1 MSSINSLV
9 NQKRNKNLIRRTML
23 AAIAGCL
30 MSVCIAFAGTVD
42 IATNFF
48 GLVVTVIAKGLL
60 NAADIVLEPLLEITT
75 MSTADVSRFVPGF
88 DSGNNIGNFFI
99 QAINIIAY
107 MIAGVLICCHIISYL
122 INIAHG
128 EKVES
133 IPKLIWNAV
142 FGIVMVIC
150 GKTFLTMIFNEI
162 VAPLSSALTEGVS
175 DAGGTFS
182 FSGVGSDMTGLGE
195 ITSAF
200 DLNSLATL
208 IVVLALMLI
217 IWWNLI
223 KLVLEC
229 AERYIICIFTINLS
243 PLAFATMAS
252 ENTKD
257 TARSWLQMFWS
268 QCVLLI
274 LNIWVVG
281 IARTALNNGLFG
293 ASNTEMVKWGLITY
307 AFLKIAQRLDDM
319 MQTAGLKITRTT
331 GLDPISEASGVLR
344 SIGNV
349 FGGVASVAGHVAGVG
364 KNMWDA
370 GKNIGKANGV
380 EPIKSFADFMNGG
393 ETSAQDGGYVNNA
406 SMADKMKADAV
417 LGKETMYDR
426 ADKMASG
433 ALNAD
438 SYNTDAY
445 KQVLEDK
452 LRSAGHLDD
461 DAHVESVKIGE
472 DGKLLA
478 SAVKRDEKNRVSE
491 KSEFEIGDTQE
502 GLLDVNG
509 AKKYD
514 SMQVAPNGKSVMEED
529 SAMGKFGLRKV
540 GEDAAGN
547 QIWEAEQSVN
557 MFGDKVKDVTPDA
570 NNKVQFTI
578 PASEIAKGRKA
589 GDSDAMTAYKHF
601 NANDDND
608 AFKNSIRDALS
619 AETGSAALN
628 KAREN
633 EEEQAAMATR
643 IGMTDKE
650 RLADMMNPDSNA
662 DYNSPNAFKAMEDH
676 IKENAQYY
684 PAQAAMLADG
694 GHVTG
699 MHVSDGTDGNPAGS
713 LIVAIGNDQDGKNSQ
728 ATCTFTRDEEPVPE
742 TAETPAAQTN
752 EQPVKDADAAPA
764 PVNEDAPAPVGEE
777 ASAPA
782 PQSADET
789 TAAPATETAQAPV
802 PQDMDS
808 KVDAP
813 APVSEEASA
822 PAPQSADEAPTAPAT
837 ETAQAPVPQDVDS
850 KVDAPAPV
858 GEEASAPAPQSVDET
873 ATTPV
878 AETAQ
883 TPVPQDI
890 DSEVDA
896 PAPVGEEA
904 ATPAPQDVGGKADAP
919 VPASENASAP
929 ATQSADGK
937 VAEPTSAD
945 GATPASGVTAP
956 APVPAQ
962 NPTTNTVNAPV
973 QGAAPVSGGTVPGAA
988 NAPKTA
994 NVPGMAANNMPAS
1007 TAPETAATP
1016 AVNAP
1021 APAST
1026 TGTNAPT
1033 SVPGTTP
1040 APSTASGQSSTAPGS
1055 GTAPTTVRPATG
1067 AGSVSAPAPSASIPT
1082 APVSGGSAGVAVAAG
1097 VAAGAVAGTA
1107 AGQAQP
1113 VSAPASTT
1121 VSAPGSA
1128 PTIPTESSAA
1138 SAPTST
1144 TPATTTPASAP
1155 ESGSGTTNDG
1165 ATAPVVNHEASAPT
1179 APIPATAPASTQESG
1194 ETASAPSTATT
1205 PATQITPETASAPSE
1220 SDSSSAGGHATT
1232 PNEGT
1237 THSESSGTGSVSD
1250 VPGAGG
1256 TDTLGRSDSA
1266 PTSTN
1271 GQESGSAPAQG
1282 SGGTMSP
1289 ATADTAS
1296 AVPESAPA
1304 ESATT
1309 TNVATPAPVSDT
1321 GSSEPSGDS
1330 GSSFGNDAGSS
1341 SGSAPASGES
1351 AHAPS
1356 GSGSSGSGT
1365 SVSAPASSGNTGS
1378 SSESASSGS
1387 ANDSTDT
1394 PTSETGGTSS
1404 ETVEAPAADGL
1415 PYAVGET
1422 GGSGYSEG
1430 DMPPEPET
1438 TVETETAAT
1447 EVVQVE
1453 QAAEQQ
1459 SSGSAVTETV
1469 DEAGSESNTQNSHDD
1484 SENYSGGQNTDAEDV
1499 SEPDSADEPDT
1510 QDETEDTEFDAT
1522 DDAAFDVPIADGSEY
1537 YEDKAQTNSF
1547 TAPEQEMAEP
1557 EPVAEHEHE
1566 SEPEQLA
1573 EQKRPPIPEAYMT
1586 SQSSVTRLSSTNG
1599 TVESDSLGM
1608 FQMTR
1613 EEVADNGWTT
1623 WRILQKVD
1631 SDGSVPEYAP
1641 FVVHI
1646 KPVWDPATRTSRPAT
1661 FDEVANKAR
1670 SIEGF
1675 ENVGPD
1681 LDADYRRS
1689 QARQESRK
1697 NSEPRPYNGHSN
1709 GQPHFQRYDDQ
1720 KRDSHGHG
1728 KQDKKHNPF
1737 SGMGDYKRKR

>member
-1 MSSINSLV
+1 
-9 NQKRNKNLIRRTML
+9 ML

-578 PASEIAKGRKA
+578 SASEIAKGRKA

-752 EQPVKDADAAPA
+752 EQPVKDVDAAPA
-764 PVNEDAPAPVGEE
+764 PLNEDAPAPVG
-777 ASAPA
+777 
-782 PQSADET
+782 
-789 TAAPATETAQAPV
+789 
-802 PQDMDS
+802 
-808 KVDAP
+808 
-813 APVSEEASA
+813 EEASA

-878 AETAQ
+878 SETAQ
-883 TPVPQDI
+883 TPVPQDM

-896 PAPVGEEA
+896 PASIGEKA
-904 ATPAPQDVGGKADAP
+904 ATPAPQDVGDKADAP

-937 VAEPTSAD
+937 VAEPTSAG
-945 GATPASGVTAP
+945 GATPAPGVTAP
-956 APVPAQ
+956 TAAPAQ

-973 QGAAPVSGGTVPGAA
+973 QGTAPVSGGTVPGTA

-1040 APSTASGQSSTAPGS
+1040 APSTASGQSSTVPGS
-1055 GTAPTTVRPATG
+1055 GTAPTTVRPAAG
-1067 AGSVSAPAPSASIPT
+1067 AGSVSAQAPSASIPS

-1107 AGQAQP
+1107 TGQAHP

-1121 VSAPGSA
+1121 VSAPGSV
-1128 PTIPTESSAA
+1128 PTTPTESGAA
-1138 SAPTST
+1138 SAPASPAPT
-1144 TPATTTPASAP
+1144 TPTHVSAP
-1155 ESGSGTTNDG
+1155 ESGSGTTNGG

-1237 THSESSGTGSVSD
+1237 THSESSGTGSVSN

-1256 TDTLGRSDSA
+1256 TDMLGRSDSA
-1266 PTSTN
+1266 PTNTN

-1330 GSSFGNDAGSS
+1330 GSSFGNGAGSS

-1365 SVSAPASSGNTGS
+1365 SVSAPASSGNTDS
-1378 SSESASSGS
+1378 SSESAPSGS
-1387 ANDSTDT
+1387 ANDGTDT

-1404 ETVEAPAADGL
+1404 EKVEAPAADGL

-1728 KQDKKHNPF
+1728 KQDKKLNPF

>member
-1 MSSINSLV
+1 
-9 NQKRNKNLIRRTML
+9 
-23 AAIAGCL
+23 

-182 FSGVGSDMTGLGE
+182 FSSVGSDMTGLGE

-257 TARSWLQMFWS
+257 TAKSWLQMFWS

-370 GKNIGKANGV
+370 GKNIGKANGI

-601 NANDDND
+601 NANDDSD

-742 TAETPAAQTN
+742 TTETPAAQTN
-752 EQPVKDADAAPA
+752 EQPVKDADTAAPA
-764 PVNEDAPAPVGEE
+764 PVSEDAPAPVGEE

-789 TAAPATETAQAPV
+789 ADAPATETAQAPV
-802 PQDMDS
+802 PQDMGS
-808 KVDAP
+808 EVDAP

-822 PAPQSADEAPTAPAT
+822 PAPQSVDETATTPAT
-837 ETAQAPVPQDVDS
+837 ETAQTPVPQDMDG

-858 GEEASAPAPQSVDET
+858 GEETV
-873 ATTPV
+873 
-878 AETAQ
+878 
-883 TPVPQDI
+883 
-890 DSEVDA
+890 
-896 PAPVGEEA
+896 
-904 ATPAPQDVGGKADAP
+904 TPAPQDVGGKADAP

-937 VAEPTSAD
+937 VAEPTSAG

-956 APVPAQ
+956 APAPAQ

-973 QGAAPVSGGTVPGAA
+973 QGAAPVSGGTVPGTA

-1016 AVNAP
+1016 AVNTP

-1026 TGTNAPT
+1026 TGANAPT

-1040 APSTASGQSSTAPGS
+1040 APSTASGQSSTVPGS
-1055 GTAPTTVRPATG
+1055 GTAPATVRPATG

-1082 APVSGGSAGVAVAAG
+1082 APVSGSSAGVAVAAG
-1097 VAAGAVAGTA
+1097 VAAGAVAGT

-1121 VSAPGSA
+1121 VSAPGSS
-1128 PTIPTESSAA
+1128 PTTPTESGAA
-1138 SAPTST
+1138 SAPVS
-1144 TPATTTPASAP
+1144 PAPAAPTHVSAP
-1155 ESGSGTTNDG
+1155 ESGSGTTNGG

-1179 APIPATAPASTQESG
+1179 APIPATVPASSQESG
-1194 ETASAPSTATT
+1194 ETAPAPSTATT
-1205 PATQITPETASAPSE
+1205 PATQTTPETASALSE
-1220 SDSSSAGGHATT
+1220 SSAPSAGGHATA

-1237 THSESSGTGSVSD
+1237 THSESSGTGSVSNAPSAD
-1250 VPGAGG
+1250 G

-1282 SGGTMSP
+1282 SGGTTSP

-1296 AVPESAPA
+1296 AAPESAPA
-1304 ESATT
+1304 ESVTT
-1309 TNVATPAPVSDT
+1309 TNVATLAPASDT
-1321 GSSEPSGDS
+1321 GSSEPSGNS
-1330 GSSFGNDAGSS
+1330 GSS
-1341 SGSAPASGES
+1341 SGNGA
-1351 AHAPS
+1351 
-1356 GSGSSGSGT
+1356 GSSGSGT
-1365 SVSAPASSGNTGS
+1365 SVSAPASSGNIGS
-1378 SSESASSGS
+1378 SSESAPSGS
-1387 ANDSTDT
+1387 VNDSTDT

-1404 ETVEAPAADGL
+1404 EKVEAPAADGL

-1438 TVETETAAT
+1438 TVKTETAAT

-1459 SSGSAVTETV
+1459 SGSSTVTETV
-1469 DEAGSESNTQNSHDD
+1469 DEAGSESHTQNSHDD
-1484 SENYSGGQNTDAEDV
+1484 SENYSGGQNTDTEDV
-1499 SEPDSADEPDT
+1499 PEPDSVDEPDT

-1522 DDAAFDVPIADGSEY
+1522 DDSAFDVPIADGSEY

-1547 TAPEQEMAEP
+1547 TAPAQEMAEP
-1557 EPVAEHEHE
+1557 EPVAESEPE
-1566 SEPEQLA
+1566 SEPEQVA

-1697 NSEPRPYNGHSN
+1697 NSEPRPYNGRSN

-1720 KRDSHGHG
+1720 KHDSHGHG
-1728 KQDKKHNPF
+1728 KQDKRHNPF
-1737 SGMGDYKRKR
+1737 SGMDDYKRKR

>member
-1 MSSINSLV
+1 
-9 NQKRNKNLIRRTML
+9 
-23 AAIAGCL
+23 

-752 EQPVKDADAAPA
+752 EQPVKDVDAAPA
-764 PVNEDAPAPVGEE
+764 PLNEDAPAPVG
-777 ASAPA
+777 
-782 PQSADET
+782 
-789 TAAPATETAQAPV
+789 
-802 PQDMDS
+802 
-808 KVDAP
+808 
-813 APVSEEASA
+813 EEASA

-858 GEEASAPAPQSVDET
+858 GEEASAPAPQSVDAT
-873 ATTPV
+873 ATTPI

-883 TPVPQDI
+883 TPVPQDM
-890 DSEVDA
+890 DSEVDT

-904 ATPAPQDVGGKADAP
+904 VTPAPQDVGGKADAP

-929 ATQSADGK
+929 ATQSADGR
-937 VAEPTSAD
+937 VAEPTSAG

-973 QGAAPVSGGTVPGAA
+973 QGAAPVSGGTVPGTA

-1016 AVNAP
+1016 AVNAQ

-1026 TGTNAPT
+1026 TGANAPT

-1040 APSTASGQSSTAPGS
+1040 APSTASGQSSTVPGS
-1055 GTAPTTVRPATG
+1055 GTAPTTVRPAAG
-1067 AGSVSAPAPSASIPT
+1067 AGSVSAPVPSASIPT

-1107 AGQAQP
+1107 TGQAHP

-1121 VSAPGSA
+1121 VSAPGSV
-1128 PTIPTESSAA
+1128 PTTPTESGAA
-1138 SAPTST
+1138 SAPASPAPT
-1144 TPATTTPASAP
+1144 TPTHVSAP
-1155 ESGSGTTNDG
+1155 ESGSGTTNGG

-1205 PATQITPETASAPSE
+1205 SATQITPETASAPSE
-1220 SDSSSAGGHATT
+1220 SDSSSAGGHATA

-1237 THSESSGTGSVSD
+1237 THSESSGTDSVSN
-1250 VPGAGG
+1250 VPGADG

-1266 PTSTN
+1266 STSTN

-1330 GSSFGNDAGSS
+1330 GSSFGNGAGSS

-1365 SVSAPASSGNTGS
+1365 SVSALTSSGNTGS
-1378 SSESASSGS
+1378 SSESAPSGS
-1387 ANDSTDT
+1387 ANDGTDT

-1404 ETVEAPAADGL
+1404 EKVEAPAADGL

-1422 GGSGYSEG
+1422 GGAGYSEG

-1484 SENYSGGQNTDAEDV
+1484 SENYSGGQNTDTEDV

-1522 DDAAFDVPIADGSEY
+1522 DDATFDVPIADGSEY

-1566 SEPEQLA
+1566 SEPEQVA

>member
-1 MSSINSLV
+1 M

-23 AAIAGCL
+23 AAVAGCL

-88 DSGNNIGNFFI
+88 DNGNNIGNFFI

-122 INIAHG
+122 INLAHG

-133 IPKLIWNAV
+133 VPKLIWNAV

-150 GKTFLTMIFNEI
+150 GKTLLTMIFNEI

-257 TARSWLQMFWS
+257 TAKSWLQMFWS

-433 ALNAD
+433 ALNTD

-808 KVDAP
+808 
-813 APVSEEASA
+813 
-822 PAPQSADEAPTAPAT
+822 
-837 ETAQAPVPQDVDS
+837 
-850 KVDAPAPV
+850 
-858 GEEASAPAPQSVDET
+858 
-873 ATTPV
+873 
-878 AETAQ
+878 
-883 TPVPQDI
+883 
-890 DSEVDA
+890 EVDA

-904 ATPAPQDVGGKADAP
+904 VTHAPQDVGDKADAP

-937 VAEPTSAD
+937 VAEPTSAG

-956 APVPAQ
+956 APAPAQ

-973 QGAAPVSGGTVPGAA
+973 QGAAPVSGGTVPGTA

-1016 AVNAP
+1016 AVNTP

-1026 TGTNAPT
+1026 TGANAPT

-1040 APSTASGQSSTAPGS
+1040 APSTASGQSSTVPGS
-1055 GTAPTTVRPATG
+1055 GTAPTTVRPAAG

-1082 APVSGGSAGVAVAAG
+1082 APVFGGSAGVAVAAG

-1113 VSAPASTT
+1113 VSAPTSTT

-1128 PTIPTESSAA
+1128 PTIPTESGAA
-1138 SAPTST
+1138 SVPTS
-1144 TPATTTPASAP
+1144 TTPASAP

-1165 ATAPVVNHEASAPT
+1165 ATAPVVNHEASVPT
-1179 APIPATAPASTQESG
+1179 VPIPATAPASTQESG
-1194 ETASAPSTATT
+1194 EIASAPSTATT

-1220 SDSSSAGGHATT
+1220 SGSSPAGGHETA

-1237 THSESSGTGSVSD
+1237 AHSESSGTDSVSN
-1250 VPGAGG
+1250 VPGADG
-1256 TDTLGRSDSA
+1256 TDTLGRPDSA

-1282 SGGTMSP
+1282 SGGTTSP

-1296 AVPESAPA
+1296 AAPESAPA

-1330 GSSFGNDAGSS
+1330 GSSFGNGAGSS
-1341 SGSAPASGES
+1341 SGSAPASGEN

-1378 SSESASSGS
+1378 SSESASSSS

-1430 DMPPEPET
+1430 NMPPEPET

-1459 SSGSAVTETV
+1459 TSGSAVTETV
-1469 DEAGSESNTQNSHDD
+1469 DEAGSESHTQNSHDD
-1484 SENYSGGQNTDAEDV
+1484 SENYSGGQNADTEDV
-1499 SEPDSADEPDT
+1499 SKPDSADEPDT
-1510 QDETEDTEFDAT
+1510 QDETEDTEFDST

-1557 EPVAEHEHE
+1557 EPVAEPEPE
-1566 SEPEQLA
+1566 SEPEQVA

-1697 NSEPRPYNGHSN
+1697 NSEPRPYNGRSN
-1709 GQPHFQRYDDQ
+1709 GQPHFQRYDNQ
-1720 KRDSHGHG
+1720 KRDSQGHG
-1728 KQDKKHNPF
+1728 KQNKRNDPF
-1737 SGMGDYKRKR
+1737 RGIDDYKRKR

>member
-1 MSSINSLV
+1 
-9 NQKRNKNLIRRTML
+9 ML
-23 AAIAGCL
+23 AAVAGCL

-713 LIVAIGNDQDGKNSQ
+713 LIVAIGNDQDGKNSR

-752 EQPVKDADAAPA
+752 EQPVKDVDAAPA
-764 PVNEDAPAPVGEE
+764 PLNEDAPAPVG
-777 ASAPA
+777 
-782 PQSADET
+782 
-789 TAAPATETAQAPV
+789 
-802 PQDMDS
+802 
-808 KVDAP
+808 
-813 APVSEEASA
+813 EEASA

-858 GEEASAPAPQSVDET
+858 GEEASAPAPQSVDAT
-873 ATTPV
+873 ATTPI

-883 TPVPQDI
+883 TPVPQDM

-904 ATPAPQDVGGKADAP
+904 VTPAPQDVGGKADAP

-1128 PTIPTESSAA
+1128 PTIPTESGAA

-1165 ATAPVVNHEASAPT
+1165 ATAPVVNHEASVPT

-1194 ETASAPSTATT
+1194 E
-1205 PATQITPETASAPSE
+1205 IASAPSE
-1220 SDSSSAGGHATT
+1220 SGSSRAGGHETA

-1237 THSESSGTGSVSD
+1237 AHSESSGTDSVSN
-1250 VPGAGG
+1250 VPGTDG

-1282 SGGTMSP
+1282 SGGTTSP
-1289 ATADTAS
+1289 ANADTAS
-1296 AVPESAPA
+1296 AAPESAPA
-1304 ESATT
+1304 ESAAT

-1330 GSSFGNDAGSS
+1330 GSSFGNGAGSS

-1351 AHAPS
+1351 ALAPS

-1365 SVSAPASSGNTGS
+1365 SVSAPASSGNTDS
-1378 SSESASSGS
+1378 SSESAPSGS
-1387 ANDSTDT
+1387 ANDGTDT

-1404 ETVEAPAADGL
+1404 EKVEAPAADGL

-1422 GGSGYSEG
+1422 GGAGYSEG

-1459 SSGSAVTETV
+1459 TSGSAVTETV

-1484 SENYSGGQNTDAEDV
+1484 SENYSGGQNTDTEDV

-1557 EPVAEHEHE
+1557 EPVAEPEHE
-1566 SEPEQLA
+1566 SEPEQVA

>member
-1 MSSINSLV
+1 
-9 NQKRNKNLIRRTML
+9 
-23 AAIAGCL
+23 

-122 INIAHG
+122 INLAHG

-182 FSGVGSDMTGLGE
+182 FSSVGSDMTGLGE

-257 TARSWLQMFWS
+257 TAKSWLQMFWS

-777 ASAPA
+777 ASAP
-782 PQSADET
+782 
-789 TAAPATETAQAPV
+789 V
-802 PQDMDS
+802 
-808 KVDAP
+808 
-813 APVSEEASA
+813 
-822 PAPQSADEAPTAPAT
+822 PQSADEAPTAPAT

-858 GEEASAPAPQSVDET
+858 GEEASAPAPQ
-873 ATTPV
+873 
-878 AETAQ
+878 
-883 TPVPQDI
+883 
-890 DSEVDA
+890 
-896 PAPVGEEA
+896 
-904 ATPAPQDVGGKADAP
+904 DVGGKADAP

-937 VAEPTSAD
+937 VAEPTSAG

-956 APVPAQ
+956 APAPAQ
-962 NPTTNTVNAPV
+962 NSTTNTVNAPV
-973 QGAAPVSGGTVPGAA
+973 QGAAPVSGGTVPGTA

-1026 TGTNAPT
+1026 TGANAPT

-1040 APSTASGQSSTAPGS
+1040 APSTASGQSSTVPGS
-1055 GTAPTTVRPATG
+1055 GTAPTTVRPAAG

-1082 APVSGGSAGVAVAAG
+1082 APVSGGSAGVAVAVG

-1128 PTIPTESSAA
+1128 PTTPTESGTA
-1138 SAPTST
+1138 SAPAST
-1144 TPATTTPASAP
+1144 TPAAPTHVSAP

-1165 ATAPVVNHEASAPT
+1165 ATVPVVNHEASVPT
-1179 APIPATAPASTQESG
+1179 APIHATAPASTQESG
-1194 ETASAPSTATT
+1194 ETAPAPSTATT
-1205 PATQITPETASAPSE
+1205 HATQITPETASAPSE
-1220 SDSSSAGGHATT
+1220 SSAPSAGGHATT

-1237 THSESSGTGSVSD
+1237 THSESSGTGSVSN

-1256 TDTLGRSDSA
+1256 TDTLERSDSA

-1282 SGGTMSP
+1282 SGDTTSP
-1289 ATADTAS
+1289 ATADTTS

-1304 ESATT
+1304 ESATI
-1309 TNVATPAPVSDT
+1309 TNVATPAPVSDA
-1321 GSSEPSGDS
+1321 GSSEPSGNS
-1330 GSSFGNDAGSS
+1330 GSSSGNGAGSS

-1365 SVSAPASSGNTGS
+1365 SVSAPTSSGDTGS
-1378 SSESASSGS
+1378 SSESGPSGS
-1387 ANDSTDT
+1387 VNDSTDT
-1394 PTSETGGTSS
+1394 PTSETAGTSS
-1404 ETVEAPAADGL
+1404 EKVEAPAADGL

-1430 DMPPEPET
+1430 DMRPEPET

-1459 SSGSAVTETV
+1459 SGGSTVTETV
-1469 DEAGSESNTQNSHDD
+1469 NEAGSESQTQNSRDD
-1484 SENYSGGQNTDAEDV
+1484 SENYSGGQNTDTEDAP
-1499 SEPDSADEPDT
+1499 EPDFADEPDT

-1522 DDAAFDVPIADGSEY
+1522 DDSAFDVPIADGSEY

-1547 TAPEQEMAEP
+1547 TAPEQEMAEA
-1557 EPVAEHEHE
+1557 EPVTEPKPE
-1566 SEPEQLA
+1566 SEPEQVE

-1720 KRDSHGHG
+1720 KHDSHGHG
-1728 KQDKKHNPF
+1728 KQDKRHNPF
-1737 SGMGDYKRKR
+1737 SGMDDYKRKR

>member
-1 MSSINSLV
+1 
-9 NQKRNKNLIRRTML
+9 
-23 AAIAGCL
+23 

-88 DSGNNIGNFFI
+88 DNGNNIGNFFI

-122 INIAHG
+122 INLAHG

-133 IPKLIWNAV
+133 VPKLIWNAV

-728 ATCTFTRDEEPVPE
+728 ATCTFTRDEETASE

-752 EQPVKDADAAPA
+752 EQPVKDVDAAPA
-764 PVNEDAPAPVGEE
+764 PLNEDAPAPVG
-777 ASAPA
+777 
-782 PQSADET
+782 
-789 TAAPATETAQAPV
+789 
-802 PQDMDS
+802 
-808 KVDAP
+808 
-813 APVSEEASA
+813 EEASA

-858 GEEASAPAPQSVDET
+858 GEEASAPAPQSVDAT
-873 ATTPV
+873 ATTPI

-883 TPVPQDI
+883 TPVPQDM

-904 ATPAPQDVGGKADAP
+904 VTHAPQDVGDKAYAP

-937 VAEPTSAD
+937 VAEPTSAG
-945 GATPASGVTAP
+945 GATPVSGVTAP
-956 APVPAQ
+956 APAPAQ

-1033 SVPGTTP
+1033 SVPRTTP

-1128 PTIPTESSAA
+1128 PTIPTESGAA

-1165 ATAPVVNHEASAPT
+1165 ATAPVVNHEASVPT

-1237 THSESSGTGSVSD
+1237 THSESSGTGSVSN

-1289 ATADTAS
+1289 AAADTAS

-1330 GSSFGNDAGSS
+1330 GSSFGNGAGSS

-1365 SVSAPASSGNTGS
+1365 SVSAPASSGNTDS

-1438 TVETETAAT
+1438 TVKTETAAT

-1459 SSGSAVTETV
+1459 TSGSAVTETV
-1469 DEAGSESNTQNSHDD
+1469 DEAGSESHTQNSHDD
-1484 SENYSGGQNTDAEDV
+1484 SENYSGGQNTDTEDV

-1566 SEPEQLA
+1566 SEPEQVA

-1697 NSEPRPYNGHSN
+1697 NSEPRPYNGRSN

-1720 KRDSHGHG
+1720 KRDSQGHG
-1728 KQDKKHNPF
+1728 KQNKRNNPF
-1737 SGMGDYKRKR
+1737 SGMDDYKRKR

>member
-728 ATCTFTRDEEPVPE
+728 ATCTFTRDEETVPE

-764 PVNEDAPAPVGEE
+764 PLNEDAPAPVGEE

-782 PQSADET
+782 PQSADEAPT
-789 TAAPATETAQAPV
+789 ETAQTPVPQDVDSRVDAPAPVGEEASVPAPQSVDETATTPAAETAQAPV

-808 KVDAP
+808 G
-813 APVSEEASA
+813 
-822 PAPQSADEAPTAPAT
+822 
-837 ETAQAPVPQDVDS
+837 
-850 KVDAPAPV
+850 VDAPAPV
-858 GEEASAPAPQSVDET
+858 GEETV
-873 ATTPV
+873 
-878 AETAQ
+878 
-883 TPVPQDI
+883 I
-890 DSEVDA
+890 
-896 PAPVGEEA
+896 
-904 ATPAPQDVGGKADAP
+904 PAPQDVGGKADAP

-929 ATQSADGK
+929 ATQSADDR
-937 VAEPTSAD
+937 VAEPTSAG
-945 GATPASGVTAP
+945 GATPASDVAAP

-962 NPTTNTVNAPV
+962 NSTTNTVNAPM
-973 QGAAPVSGGTVPGAA
+973 QGAAPVSGGTVPGTA
-988 NAPKTA
+988 NA
-994 NVPGMAANNMPAS
+994 PGMAANNMPAS

-1021 APAST
+1021 APGST
-1026 TGTNAPT
+1026 TGANAPT

-1040 APSTASGQSSTAPGS
+1040 APSTASGQSSTVPGS
-1055 GTAPTTVRPATG
+1055 GTAPTTVRPAAG
-1067 AGSVSAPAPSASIPT
+1067 AGSVSAQAPSASIPT

-1107 AGQAQP
+1107 TGQAHP

-1121 VSAPGSA
+1121 VSAPGSV
-1128 PTIPTESSAA
+1128 PTTPTESDAA
-1138 SAPTST
+1138 SAPASPAPT
-1144 TPATTTPASAP
+1144 TPTHVSAP
-1155 ESGSGTTNDG
+1155 ESGSGTTNGG

-1194 ETASAPSTATT
+1194 EIASASSTATT

-1220 SDSSSAGGHATT
+1220 RGSSSAGGRATA

-1237 THSESSGTGSVSD
+1237 AHSESSGTGSVSN

-1330 GSSFGNDAGSS
+1330 GSSFGNGAGSS

-1365 SVSAPASSGNTGS
+1365 SVSALTSSGNTGS
-1378 SSESASSGS
+1378 SSESAPSGS
-1387 ANDSTDT
+1387 ANDGTDT

-1404 ETVEAPAADGL
+1404 EKVEAPAADGL

-1422 GGSGYSEG
+1422 GGAGYSEG

-1438 TVETETAAT
+1438 TVETETAAI

-1484 SENYSGGQNTDAEDV
+1484 SENYSGGQNTDTEDV

-1566 SEPEQLA
+1566 SEPEQVA

>member
-1 MSSINSLV
+1 
-9 NQKRNKNLIRRTML
+9 ML

-742 TAETPAAQTN
+742 TAETPAVQTN
-752 EQPVKDADAAPA
+752 EQPVKDVDAAPA
-764 PVNEDAPAPVGEE
+764 PLNEDAPAPVG
-777 ASAPA
+777 
-782 PQSADET
+782 
-789 TAAPATETAQAPV
+789 
-802 PQDMDS
+802 
-808 KVDAP
+808 
-813 APVSEEASA
+813 EEASA

-858 GEEASAPAPQSVDET
+858 GEEASAPAPQSVDAT
-873 ATTPV
+873 ATTPI

-883 TPVPQDI
+883 TPVPQDM

-904 ATPAPQDVGGKADAP
+904 VTHAPQDVGDKADAP

-937 VAEPTSAD
+937 VAEPTSAG
-945 GATPASGVTAP
+945 GATPVSGVTAP
-956 APVPAQ
+956 APAPAQ

-973 QGAAPVSGGTVPGAA
+973 QGAAPVSGGTVPGTA

-1016 AVNAP
+1016 AVNTP

-1026 TGTNAPT
+1026 TGANAPT

-1040 APSTASGQSSTAPGS
+1040 TPSTTSGQSSTVPGS
-1055 GTAPTTVRPATG
+1055 GTAPAKAKPTTG
-1067 AGSVSAPAPSASIPT
+1067 AGSVSAPAPSASIPS
-1082 APVSGGSAGVAVAAG
+1082 APVSGDSAG

-1107 AGQAQP
+1107 TGQAHP

-1121 VSAPGSA
+1121 VSAPGSV
-1128 PTIPTESSAA
+1128 PTTPTESGAA
-1138 SAPTST
+1138 SAPASPAPT
-1144 TPATTTPASAP
+1144 TPTHVSAP
-1155 ESGSGTTNDG
+1155 ESGSGTTNGG

-1237 THSESSGTGSVSD
+1237 THSESSGTGSVSN

-1266 PTSTN
+1266 PTSIN

>member
-1 MSSINSLV
+1 
-9 NQKRNKNLIRRTML
+9 ML
-23 AAIAGCL
+23 AAVAGCL

-88 DSGNNIGNFFI
+88 DNGNNIGNFFI

-122 INIAHG
+122 INLAHG

-133 IPKLIWNAV
+133 VPKLIWNAV

-150 GKTFLTMIFNEI
+150 GKTLLTMIFNEI

-257 TARSWLQMFWS
+257 TAKSWLQMFWS

-433 ALNAD
+433 ALNTD

-713 LIVAIGNDQDGKNSQ
+713 LIVAIGNDRDGKNSQ

-782 PQSADET
+782 PQNADET

-802 PQDMDS
+802 PQDIDS
-808 KVDAP
+808 EVDAP

-858 GEEASAPAPQSVDET
+858 GEEAT
-873 ATTPV
+873 
-878 AETAQ
+878 
-883 TPVPQDI
+883 
-890 DSEVDA
+890 
-896 PAPVGEEA
+896 
-904 ATPAPQDVGGKADAP
+904 TPAPQDVGGKADAP

-973 QGAAPVSGGTVPGAA
+973 QGATPVSGGTVPGAA

-1113 VSAPASTT
+1113 VSAPASTM

-1128 PTIPTESSAA
+1128 PTIPTESGAA

-1165 ATAPVVNHEASAPT
+1165 ATAPVVNHEASVPT

-1194 ETASAPSTATT
+1194 E
-1205 PATQITPETASAPSE
+1205 IASAPSE
-1220 SDSSSAGGHATT
+1220 SGSSRAGGHETA

-1237 THSESSGTGSVSD
+1237 AHSESSGTDSVSN
-1250 VPGAGG
+1250 VPGTDG

-1282 SGGTMSP
+1282 SGGTTSP
-1289 ATADTAS
+1289 ANADTAS
-1296 AVPESAPA
+1296 AAPESAPA
-1304 ESATT
+1304 ESAAT

-1330 GSSFGNDAGSS
+1330 GSSFGNGAGSS

-1365 SVSAPASSGNTGS
+1365 SVSALTSSGNTGS

-1387 ANDSTDT
+1387 ANDSTNT

-1469 DEAGSESNTQNSHDD
+1469 DEARSESNTQNSHDD

-1566 SEPEQLA
+1566 SEPEQVA

-1697 NSEPRPYNGHSN
+1697 NSEPRPYNGRSN

-1720 KRDSHGHG
+1720 KRDSQGHG
-1728 KQDKKHNPF
+1728 KQNKRNNPF
-1737 SGMGDYKRKR
+1737 SGMDDYKRKR

>member
-1 MSSINSLV
+1 
-9 NQKRNKNLIRRTML
+9 ML
-23 AAIAGCL
+23 AAVAGCL

-752 EQPVKDADAAPA
+752 EQPVKDVDAAPA
-764 PVNEDAPAPVGEE
+764 PLNEDAPAPVG
-777 ASAPA
+777 
-782 PQSADET
+782 
-789 TAAPATETAQAPV
+789 
-802 PQDMDS
+802 
-808 KVDAP
+808 
-813 APVSEEASA
+813 EEASA

-858 GEEASAPAPQSVDET
+858 GEEASAPAPQSVDAT
-873 ATTPV
+873 ATTPI

-883 TPVPQDI
+883 TPVPQDM

-904 ATPAPQDVGGKADAP
+904 VTPAPQDVGGKADAP
-919 VPASENASAP
+919 VPASEYASAP
-929 ATQSADGK
+929 ATQSTDGK
-937 VAEPTSAD
+937 VAEPTSAG
-945 GATPASGVTAP
+945 GATPASGVTTPAP
-956 APVPAQ
+956 APAQ

-973 QGAAPVSGGTVPGAA
+973 QGAAPVSGGTVPGTA

-1016 AVNAP
+1016 AVNTP

-1026 TGTNAPT
+1026 TGANAPT

-1040 APSTASGQSSTAPGS
+1040 TPSTTSGQSSTVPGS
-1055 GTAPTTVRPATG
+1055 GTAPAKAKPTTG
-1067 AGSVSAPAPSASIPT
+1067 AGSVSAPAPSASIPS
-1082 APVSGGSAGVAVAAG
+1082 APVSGDSAG

-1107 AGQAQP
+1107 TGQAHP

-1121 VSAPGSA
+1121 VSAPGSV
-1128 PTIPTESSAA
+1128 PTTPTESGAA
-1138 SAPTST
+1138 SAPASPAPT
-1144 TPATTTPASAP
+1144 TPTHVSAP
-1155 ESGSGTTNDG
+1155 ESGSGTTNGG

-1220 SDSSSAGGHATT
+1220 SDSSSAGGHATA

-1237 THSESSGTGSVSD
+1237 THSESSGTDSVSN
-1250 VPGAGG
+1250 VP

-1282 SGGTMSP
+1282 GGGTTSP

-1296 AVPESAPA
+1296 AAPESAPA

-1330 GSSFGNDAGSS
+1330 GSSSGNSAGSS

-1365 SVSAPASSGNTGS
+1365 SVSALTSSGNIGS
-1378 SSESASSGS
+1378 SSESAPSGS
-1387 ANDSTDT
+1387 VNDSTDT

-1404 ETVEAPAADGL
+1404 EKVEAPAADGL

-1438 TVETETAAT
+1438 TVKTETAAT

-1459 SSGSAVTETV
+1459 SGSSTVTETV
-1469 DEAGSESNTQNSHDD
+1469 DEAGSESHTQNSHDD
-1484 SENYSGGQNTDAEDV
+1484 SENYSGGQNTDTEDV
-1499 SEPDSADEPDT
+1499 PEPDSVDEPDT

-1522 DDAAFDVPIADGSEY
+1522 DDSAFDVPIADGSEY

-1547 TAPEQEMAEP
+1547 TAPAQEMAEP
-1557 EPVAEHEHE
+1557 EPVAESEPE
-1566 SEPEQLA
+1566 SEPEQVA

-1586 SQSSVTRLSSTNG
+1586 SRSSVTRLSSTNG

-1697 NSEPRPYNGHSN
+1697 NSEPRPYNGRSN

-1720 KRDSHGHG
+1720 KRDSQGHG
-1728 KQDKKHNPF
+1728 KQNKRNNPF
-1737 SGMGDYKRKR
+1737 SGMDDYKRKR

>member
-1 MSSINSLV
+1 
-9 NQKRNKNLIRRTML
+9 ML
-23 AAIAGCL
+23 AAVAGCL

-60 NAADIVLEPLLEITT
+60 NAADIVLKPLLEITT

-88 DSGNNIGNFFI
+88 DNGNNIGNFFI
-99 QAINIIAY
+99 RAINIIAY

-122 INIAHG
+122 INLAHG

-133 IPKLIWNAV
+133 VPKLIWNAV

-150 GKTFLTMIFNEI
+150 GKTLLTMIFNEI

-257 TARSWLQMFWS
+257 TAKSWLQMFWS

-808 KVDAP
+808 
-813 APVSEEASA
+813 
-822 PAPQSADEAPTAPAT
+822 
-837 ETAQAPVPQDVDS
+837 
-850 KVDAPAPV
+850 
-858 GEEASAPAPQSVDET
+858 
-873 ATTPV
+873 
-878 AETAQ
+878 
-883 TPVPQDI
+883 
-890 DSEVDA
+890 EVDA

-904 ATPAPQDVGGKADAP
+904 VTHAPQDVGDKAYAP

-937 VAEPTSAD
+937 VAEPTSAG
-945 GATPASGVTAP
+945 GATTPVSGVTAP
-956 APVPAQ
+956 APAPAQ

-973 QGAAPVSGGTVPGAA
+973 QGAAPVSGGTVPGTA

-1016 AVNAP
+1016 AVNTP

-1026 TGTNAPT
+1026 TGANAPT

-1040 APSTASGQSSTAPGS
+1040 TPSTTSGQSSTVPGS
-1055 GTAPTTVRPATG
+1055 GTAPAKAKPTTG
-1067 AGSVSAPAPSASIPT
+1067 AGSVSAPAPSASIPS
-1082 APVSGGSAGVAVAAG
+1082 APVSGDSAG

-1107 AGQAQP
+1107 TGQAHP

-1121 VSAPGSA
+1121 VSAPGSV
-1128 PTIPTESSAA
+1128 PTTPTESGAA
-1138 SAPTST
+1138 SAPASPAPT
-1144 TPATTTPASAP
+1144 TPTHVSAP
-1155 ESGSGTTNDG
+1155 ESGSGTTNGG

-1237 THSESSGTGSVSD
+1237 THSESSGTGSVSN

-1266 PTSTN
+1266 PTSIN

-1330 GSSFGNDAGSS
+1330 GSSFGNGAGSS

-1365 SVSAPASSGNTGS
+1365 SVSAPASSGNTDS

-1469 DEAGSESNTQNSHDD
+1469 DEAGSESHTQNSHDD
-1484 SENYSGGQNTDAEDV
+1484 SENYSGGQNTDTEDV
-1499 SEPDSADEPDT
+1499 SKPDSADEPDT

-1566 SEPEQLA
+1566 SEPEQVA

>member
-1 MSSINSLV
+1 
-9 NQKRNKNLIRRTML
+9 ML
-23 AAIAGCL
+23 AAVAGCL

-182 FSGVGSDMTGLGE
+182 FSSVGSDMTGLGE

-728 ATCTFTRDEEPVPE
+728 ATCTFTRDEETVPE

-752 EQPVKDADAAPA
+752 EQPVKDMDAAAPA
-764 PVNEDAPAPVGEE
+764 PVSEDAPAPVDEE
-777 ASAPA
+777 AS
-782 PQSADET
+782 T
-789 TAAPATETAQAPV
+789 
-802 PQDMDS
+802 
-808 KVDAP
+808 
-813 APVSEEASA
+813 

-850 KVDAPAPV
+850 RVDAPAPV
-858 GEEASAPAPQSVDET
+858 GEEASVPAPQSVDET
-873 ATTPV
+873 ATTPA

-883 TPVPQDI
+883 APVPQDM
-890 DSEVDA
+890 DSGVDA
-896 PAPVGEEA
+896 PAPVGEETV
-904 ATPAPQDVGGKADAP
+904 TPAPQDVGGKADAP

-937 VAEPTSAD
+937 VAEPTSAG
-945 GATPASGVTAP
+945 GATPAPGVTAP
-956 APVPAQ
+956 TAAPAQ
-962 NPTTNTVNAPV
+962 NHTTSTVNAPV
-973 QGAAPVSGGTVPGAA
+973 QGTAPVSGGTVPGTA

-1040 APSTASGQSSTAPGS
+1040 APSTASGQSSTVPGS
-1055 GTAPTTVRPATG
+1055 GTAPTTVRPAAG

-1082 APVSGGSAGVAVAAG
+1082 APVSGSSAGVAAAAG

-1113 VSAPASTT
+1113 VSTPASTT
-1121 VSAPGSA
+1121 VSAPGSV
-1128 PTIPTESSAA
+1128 PTTPTESGAA
-1138 SAPTST
+1138 SAPASPVPT
-1144 TPATTTPASAP
+1144 TPTHVSTP
-1155 ESGSGTTNDG
+1155 ESGSGTTNGG

-1194 ETASAPSTATT
+1194 ETAPAPSSATT

-1220 SDSSSAGGHATT
+1220 SNAPSAGGDATA

-1237 THSESSGTGSVSD
+1237 AHSESSGTGGVSN
-1250 VPGAGG
+1250 VPGADSA
-1256 TDTLGRSDSA
+1256 DTLGRSDSA
-1266 PTSTN
+1266 PTSTS
-1271 GQESGSAPAQG
+1271 GQESSSAPAQG
-1282 SGGTMSP
+1282 SGGTTSP
-1289 ATADTAS
+1289 ATVDTTS
-1296 AVPESAPA
+1296 AAPESAPA

-1309 TNVATPAPVSDT
+1309 TNVATPAPASDT
-1321 GSSEPSGDS
+1321 GSSEPSGSS
-1330 GSSFGNDAGSS
+1330 GSSSDNGAGSS
-1341 SGSAPASGES
+1341 SGSAPASGKS

-1365 SVSAPASSGNTGS
+1365 SVSAPTSSGDTGS
-1378 SSESASSGS
+1378 SSESAPSGS
-1387 ANDSTDT
+1387 VNDSTDT

-1404 ETVEAPAADGL
+1404 EKVEAPAADGL

-1438 TVETETAAT
+1438 TVKTETAAT

-1459 SSGSAVTETV
+1459 SGSSTVTETV
-1469 DEAGSESNTQNSHDD
+1469 DEAGSESHTQNSHDD
-1484 SENYSGGQNTDAEDV
+1484 SENYSGGQNTDTENV
-1499 SEPDSADEPDT
+1499 PEPDSVDEPDT

-1522 DDAAFDVPIADGSEY
+1522 DDSAFDVPIADGSEY

-1547 TAPEQEMAEP
+1547 TAPAQEMAEP
-1557 EPVAEHEHE
+1557 EPVAESEPE
-1566 SEPEQLA
+1566 SEPEQVA

-1586 SQSSVTRLSSTNG
+1586 SQSSITRLSSTNG

-1697 NSEPRPYNGHSN
+1697 NSEQRPYNGRSN

-1720 KRDSHGHG
+1720 KRDSQGHG
-1728 KQDKKHNPF
+1728 KQNKRNDPF
-1737 SGMGDYKRKR
+1737 SGIDDYKRKR

>member
-1 MSSINSLV
+1 
-9 NQKRNKNLIRRTML
+9 ML
-23 AAIAGCL
+23 AAVAGCL

-182 FSGVGSDMTGLGE
+182 FSSVGSDMTGLGE

-370 GKNIGKANGV
+370 GKNIGKANGI

-782 PQSADET
+782 PQSADE
-789 TAAPATETAQAPV
+789 
-802 PQDMDS
+802 
-808 KVDAP
+808 
-813 APVSEEASA
+813 
-822 PAPQSADEAPTAPAT
+822 APTAPAT

-896 PAPVGEEA
+896 PASVGEEA
-904 ATPAPQDVGGKADAP
+904 ATPAPA
-919 VPASENASAP
+919 
-929 ATQSADGK
+929 
-937 VAEPTSAD
+937 
-945 GATPASGVTAP
+945 
-956 APVPAQ
+956 PAQ
-962 NPTTNTVNAPV
+962 NSTTNTVNAPV
-973 QGAAPVSGGTVPGAA
+973 QGAAPVSGGTVPGTA

-1026 TGTNAPT
+1026 TGANAPT

-1040 APSTASGQSSTAPGS
+1040 APSTASGQSSTVPGS
-1055 GTAPTTVRPATG
+1055 GTAPAMVRPAAG

-1113 VSAPASTT
+1113 LSTPASTT
-1121 VSAPGSA
+1121 VSAPGST
-1128 PTIPTESSAA
+1128 PTTPTESGTA
-1138 SAPTST
+1138 SAPAST
-1144 TPATTTPASAP
+1144 TPAAPTHVSAP

-1165 ATAPVVNHEASAPT
+1165 ATVPVVNHEASVPT
-1179 APIPATAPASTQESG
+1179 APIHATAPASTQESG
-1194 ETASAPSTATT
+1194 ETAPATSTAKTH
-1205 PATQITPETASAPSE
+1205 ATQIPPETASAPSE
-1220 SDSSSAGGHATT
+1220 SGSSPAGGHATA

-1237 THSESSGTGSVSD
+1237 THSESSGTGSVSNAPSAD
-1250 VPGAGG
+1250 G

-1282 SGGTMSP
+1282 SGGTTSP

-1296 AVPESAPA
+1296 AAPESAPA
-1304 ESATT
+1304 ESVTT
-1309 TNVATPAPVSDT
+1309 TNVATLAPASDT
-1321 GSSEPSGDS
+1321 GSSEPSGNS
-1330 GSSFGNDAGSS
+1330 GSS
-1341 SGSAPASGES
+1341 SGNGA
-1351 AHAPS
+1351 
-1356 GSGSSGSGT
+1356 GSSGSGT
-1365 SVSAPASSGNTGS
+1365 SVSAPASSGNIGS
-1378 SSESASSGS
+1378 SSESAPSGS
-1387 ANDSTDT
+1387 VNDSTDT

-1404 ETVEAPAADGL
+1404 EKVEAPAADGL

-1438 TVETETAAT
+1438 TVKTETAAT

-1459 SSGSAVTETV
+1459 SGSSTVTETV
-1469 DEAGSESNTQNSHDD
+1469 DEAGSESHTQNSHDD
-1484 SENYSGGQNTDAEDV
+1484 SENYSGGQNTDTEDV
-1499 SEPDSADEPDT
+1499 PEPDSADEPDT

-1522 DDAAFDVPIADGSEY
+1522 DDSAFDVPIADGSEY

-1547 TAPEQEMAEP
+1547 TAPAQEMAEP
-1557 EPVAEHEHE
+1557 EPVAESEPE
-1566 SEPEQLA
+1566 SEPEQVA

-1586 SQSSVTRLSSTNG
+1586 SRSSVTRLSSTNG

-1697 NSEPRPYNGHSN
+1697 NSEPRPYNGRSN

-1720 KRDSHGHG
+1720 KRDSQGHG
-1728 KQDKKHNPF
+1728 KQNKRNDPF
-1737 SGMGDYKRKR
+1737 SGIDDYKRKR

>member
-1 MSSINSLV
+1 
-9 NQKRNKNLIRRTML
+9 ML
-23 AAIAGCL
+23 AAVAGCL

-99 QAINIIAY
+99 RAINIIAY

-601 NANDDND
+601 NANDDSD

-752 EQPVKDADAAPA
+752 EQPVKDVDAAPA
-764 PVNEDAPAPVGEE
+764 PLNEDAPAPVG
-777 ASAPA
+777 
-782 PQSADET
+782 
-789 TAAPATETAQAPV
+789 
-802 PQDMDS
+802 
-808 KVDAP
+808 
-813 APVSEEASA
+813 EEASA

-858 GEEASAPAPQSVDET
+858 GEEASAPAPQSVDAT
-873 ATTPV
+873 ATTPI
-878 AETAQ
+878 AETAR
-883 TPVPQDI
+883 TPVPQDM

-904 ATPAPQDVGGKADAP
+904 VTHAPQDVGDKADAP

-937 VAEPTSAD
+937 VAEPTSAG

-1113 VSAPASTT
+1113 VFAPASTT

-1128 PTIPTESSAA
+1128 PTIPTESGAA

-1165 ATAPVVNHEASAPT
+1165 ATAPVVNHEASVPT

-1194 ETASAPSTATT
+1194 E
-1205 PATQITPETASAPSE
+1205 IASAPSE
-1220 SDSSSAGGHATT
+1220 SGSSRAGGHETA

-1237 THSESSGTGSVSD
+1237 AHSESSGTDSVSN
-1250 VPGAGG
+1250 VPGTDG

-1282 SGGTMSP
+1282 SGGTTSP
-1289 ATADTAS
+1289 ANADTAS
-1296 AVPESAPA
+1296 AAPESAPA

-1330 GSSFGNDAGSS
+1330 GSSFGNGAGSS

-1365 SVSAPASSGNTGS
+1365 SVSAPASSGNTDS

-1438 TVETETAAT
+1438 TVKTETAAT

-1459 SSGSAVTETV
+1459 TSGSAVTETV
-1469 DEAGSESNTQNSHDD
+1469 DEAGSESHTQNSHDD
-1484 SENYSGGQNTDAEDV
+1484 SENYSGGQNTDTEDV

-1557 EPVAEHEHE
+1557 EPVAEPEPE
-1566 SEPEQLA
+1566 SEPEQVA

-1641 FVVHI
+1641 FMVHI

-1689 QARQESRK
+1689 QARQEFRK
-1697 NSEPRPYNGHSN
+1697 NSEPRPYDGHSN

-1737 SGMGDYKRKR
+1737 SGMGDYKRRR

>member
-1 MSSINSLV
+1 
-9 NQKRNKNLIRRTML
+9 ML
-23 AAIAGCL
+23 AAVAGCL

-274 LNIWVVG
+274 MNIWVVG

-676 IKENAQYY
+676 ITENAQYY

-728 ATCTFTRDEEPVPE
+728 ATCTFTRDEETASE

-752 EQPVKDADAAPA
+752 EQPVKDVDAAPA
-764 PVNEDAPAPVGEE
+764 PLNEDAPAPVG
-777 ASAPA
+777 
-782 PQSADET
+782 
-789 TAAPATETAQAPV
+789 
-802 PQDMDS
+802 
-808 KVDAP
+808 
-813 APVSEEASA
+813 EEASA

-858 GEEASAPAPQSVDET
+858 GEEASAPAPQSVDAT
-873 ATTPV
+873 ATTPI

-883 TPVPQDI
+883 TPVPQDM

-904 ATPAPQDVGGKADAP
+904 VTHAPQDVGDKADAP

-937 VAEPTSAD
+937 VAEPTSAG
-945 GATPASGVTAP
+945 GATPASGLTAP
-956 APVPAQ
+956 APAPAQ

-973 QGAAPVSGGTVPGAA
+973 QGAAPVSGGTVPGTA

-994 NVPGMAANNMPAS
+994 NVPSMAANNMPAS

-1016 AVNAP
+1016 AVNAT
-1021 APAST
+1021 APGST
-1026 TGTNAPT
+1026 TGANAPT

-1040 APSTASGQSSTAPGS
+1040 APSTASGQSSTVPGS
-1055 GTAPTTVRPATG
+1055 GTAPTTVRPAAG
-1067 AGSVSAPAPSASIPT
+1067 AGSVSAQAPSASIPT

-1097 VAAGAVAGTA
+1097 VAAGAVTGTA
-1107 AGQAQP
+1107 TGQARP

-1121 VSAPGSA
+1121 VSAPGSV
-1128 PTIPTESSAA
+1128 PTTPTESGAA
-1138 SAPTST
+1138 SAPASPAPT
-1144 TPATTTPASAP
+1144 TPTHVSAP
-1155 ESGSGTTNDG
+1155 ESGSGTTNGG

-1237 THSESSGTGSVSD
+1237 THSESSGTSSVSN

-1282 SGGTMSP
+1282 SGGTTSP

-1321 GSSEPSGDS
+1321 GSSESSGDS
-1330 GSSFGNDAGSS
+1330 GSSAGSS
-1341 SGSAPASGES
+1341 SDSAPASGES

-1365 SVSAPASSGNTGS
+1365 SVSALTSSGNTGS
-1378 SSESASSGS
+1378 SSESAPSGS
-1387 ANDSTDT
+1387 ANDGTDT

-1459 SSGSAVTETV
+1459 NSGSAVTETV

-1499 SEPDSADEPDT
+1499 SEPDSADEPDM

-1566 SEPEQLA
+1566 SEPEQVA

>member
-1 MSSINSLV
+1 
-9 NQKRNKNLIRRTML
+9 
-23 AAIAGCL
+23 

-60 NAADIVLEPLLEITT
+60 NAADIVLEPLFEITT

-182 FSGVGSDMTGLGE
+182 FSSVGSDMTGLGE

-319 MQTAGLKITRTT
+319 MQIAGLKITRTT

-728 ATCTFTRDEEPVPE
+728 VTCTFTRDEETVPE

-764 PVNEDAPAPVGEE
+764 PLNEDAPAPVGEE
-777 ASAPA
+777 ASVPA
-782 PQSADET
+782 PQSVDET
-789 TAAPATETAQAPV
+789 ATTPAAETAQAPV

-808 KVDAP
+808 G
-813 APVSEEASA
+813 
-822 PAPQSADEAPTAPAT
+822 
-837 ETAQAPVPQDVDS
+837 
-850 KVDAPAPV
+850 VDAPAPV
-858 GEEASAPAPQSVDET
+858 GEETV
-873 ATTPV
+873 
-878 AETAQ
+878 
-883 TPVPQDI
+883 
-890 DSEVDA
+890 
-896 PAPVGEEA
+896 
-904 ATPAPQDVGGKADAP
+904 TPAPQDVGGKADAP

-929 ATQSADGK
+929 ATQSADDR
-937 VAEPTSAD
+937 VAEPTSAG
-945 GATPASGVTAP
+945 GATPASDVAAP

-962 NPTTNTVNAPV
+962 NSTTNTVNAPV
-973 QGAAPVSGGTVPGAA
+973 QGAAPVSGGTVPGTA
-988 NAPKTA
+988 NA
-994 NVPGMAANNMPAS
+994 PGMAANNMPAS

-1026 TGTNAPT
+1026 TGANAPT

-1040 APSTASGQSSTAPGS
+1040 APSKASGQSSTVPGS
-1055 GTAPTTVRPATG
+1055 GTAPTTVRPAAG
-1067 AGSVSAPAPSASIPT
+1067 AGSVSAQAPSASIPT

-1097 VAAGAVAGTA
+1097 VAAGAAAGTA
-1107 AGQAQP
+1107 TGQAHP

-1121 VSAPGSA
+1121 VSAPGPV
-1128 PTIPTESSAA
+1128 PTTPTESGAA
-1138 SAPTST
+1138 SAPASPAPT
-1144 TPATTTPASAP
+1144 TPTHVSAP
-1155 ESGSGTTNDG
+1155 ESGSGTTNGG

-1194 ETASAPSTATT
+1194 EIASASSTATT

-1220 SDSSSAGGHATT
+1220 RGSSSAGGRATA

-1237 THSESSGTGSVSD
+1237 AHSESSGTDSVSN
-1250 VPGAGG
+1250 VLGADG

-1271 GQESGSAPAQG
+1271 GQESGSAPVQG
-1282 SGGTMSP
+1282 SSGGTTSP
-1289 ATADTAS
+1289 ATADTTS
-1296 AVPESAPA
+1296 AAPEFAPA

-1330 GSSFGNDAGSS
+1330 GSGSGNGAGSS

-1365 SVSAPASSGNTGS
+1365 SVSAPTSSGNTGS
-1378 SSESASSGS
+1378 SSESAPSGS

-1557 EPVAEHEHE
+1557 EPVAEPEPE
-1566 SEPEQLA
+1566 SEPEQVA

-1697 NSEPRPYNGHSN
+1697 NSEPRPYNGRSN

>member
-1 MSSINSLV
+1 
-9 NQKRNKNLIRRTML
+9 ML
-23 AAIAGCL
+23 AAVAGCL

-601 NANDDND
+601 NANDDSD

-789 TAAPATETAQAPV
+789 TA
-802 PQDMDS
+802 
-808 KVDAP
+808 
-813 APVSEEASA
+813 
-822 PAPQSADEAPTAPAT
+822 APAT

-1128 PTIPTESSAA
+1128 PTIPTESGAA

-1165 ATAPVVNHEASAPT
+1165 ATAPVVNHEASVPT

-1194 ETASAPSTATT
+1194 E
-1205 PATQITPETASAPSE
+1205 IASAPSE
-1220 SDSSSAGGHATT
+1220 SGSSRAGGHETA

-1237 THSESSGTGSVSD
+1237 AHSESSGTDSVSN
-1250 VPGAGG
+1250 VPGTDG

-1282 SGGTMSP
+1282 SGGTTSP
-1289 ATADTAS
+1289 ANADTAS
-1296 AVPESAPA
+1296 AAPESAPA
-1304 ESATT
+1304 ESAAT

-1330 GSSFGNDAGSS
+1330 GSSFGNGAGSS

-1351 AHAPS
+1351 ALAPS

-1365 SVSAPASSGNTGS
+1365 SVSAPASSGNTDS
-1378 SSESASSGS
+1378 SSESAPSGS
-1387 ANDSTDT
+1387 ANDGTDT

-1404 ETVEAPAADGL
+1404 EKVEAPAADGL

-1422 GGSGYSEG
+1422 GGAGYSEG
-1430 DMPPEPET
+1430 NMPPEPET
-1438 TVETETAAT
+1438 TVETETDAT

-1459 SSGSAVTETV
+1459 TSGSAVTETV
-1469 DEAGSESNTQNSHDD
+1469 DEAGSESHTQNSHDD
-1484 SENYSGGQNTDAEDV
+1484 SENYSGGQNTDTEDV

-1557 EPVAEHEHE
+1557 EPVAEPEPE
-1566 SEPEQLA
+1566 SEPEQVA

-1689 QARQESRK
+1689 QARQEFRK
-1697 NSEPRPYNGHSN
+1697 NSEPRPYDGHSN

-1737 SGMGDYKRKR
+1737 SGMDDYKRKR

>member
-1 MSSINSLV
+1 
-9 NQKRNKNLIRRTML
+9 
-23 AAIAGCL
+23 

-257 TARSWLQMFWS
+257 TTRSWLQMFWS

-601 NANDDND
+601 NANDDSD

-808 KVDAP
+808 EVDAP

-873 ATTPV
+873 ATTPA

-1128 PTIPTESSAA
+1128 PTIPTESGAA

-1165 ATAPVVNHEASAPT
+1165 ATAPVVNHEASVPT

-1194 ETASAPSTATT
+1194 E
-1205 PATQITPETASAPSE
+1205 IASAPSE
-1220 SDSSSAGGHATT
+1220 SGSSRAGGHETA

-1237 THSESSGTGSVSD
+1237 AHSESSGTDSVSN
-1250 VPGAGG
+1250 VPGTDG

-1282 SGGTMSP
+1282 SGGTTSP
-1289 ATADTAS
+1289 ANADTAS
-1296 AVPESAPA
+1296 AAPESAPA

-1484 SENYSGGQNTDAEDV
+1484 SENYSGGQNTDTEDV

-1557 EPVAEHEHE
+1557 EPVAEPEPE
-1566 SEPEQLA
+1566 SEPEQVA

-1689 QARQESRK
+1689 QARQEFRK
-1697 NSEPRPYNGHSN
+1697 NSEPRPYDGHSN

-1737 SGMGDYKRKR
+1737 SGMDDYKRKR

>member
-1 MSSINSLV
+1 
-9 NQKRNKNLIRRTML
+9 ML
-23 AAIAGCL
+23 AAVAGCL

-182 FSGVGSDMTGLGE
+182 FSSVGSDMTGLGE

-728 ATCTFTRDEEPVPE
+728 ATCTFTRDEETVPE

-752 EQPVKDADAAPA
+752 EQPVKDMDAAAAA
-764 PVNEDAPAPVGEE
+764 PVSEDAPAPVDEE
-777 ASAPA
+777 AS
-782 PQSADET
+782 T
-789 TAAPATETAQAPV
+789 
-802 PQDMDS
+802 
-808 KVDAP
+808 
-813 APVSEEASA
+813 

-850 KVDAPAPV
+850 RVDAPAPV
-858 GEEASAPAPQSVDET
+858 GEEASVPAPQSVDET
-873 ATTPV
+873 ATTPA

-883 TPVPQDI
+883 APVPQDM
-890 DSEVDA
+890 DSGVDA
-896 PAPVGEEA
+896 PAPVGEETV
-904 ATPAPQDVGGKADAP
+904 TPAPQDVGGKADAP

-937 VAEPTSAD
+937 VAEPTSAG
-945 GATPASGVTAP
+945 GATPAPGVTAP
-956 APVPAQ
+956 APAPAQ
-962 NPTTNTVNAPV
+962 NHTTNTVNAPV
-973 QGAAPVSGGTVPGAA
+973 QGAAPVSGGTVPGTA

-1040 APSTASGQSSTAPGS
+1040 APSTASGQSSTVPGS
-1055 GTAPTTVRPATG
+1055 GTAPTTVRPAAG

-1082 APVSGGSAGVAVAAG
+1082 APVSGSSAGVAAAAG

-1113 VSAPASTT
+1113 VSTPASTT
-1121 VSAPGSA
+1121 VSAPGSV
-1128 PTIPTESSAA
+1128 PTTPTESGAA
-1138 SAPTST
+1138 SAPASPVPT
-1144 TPATTTPASAP
+1144 TPTHVSTP
-1155 ESGSGTTNDG
+1155 ESGSGTTNGG

-1194 ETASAPSTATT
+1194 ETAPAPSSATT

-1220 SDSSSAGGHATT
+1220 SNAPSAGGDATA

-1237 THSESSGTGSVSD
+1237 AHSESSGTGGVSN
-1250 VPGAGG
+1250 VPGADSA
-1256 TDTLGRSDSA
+1256 DTLGRSDSA
-1266 PTSTN
+1266 PTSTS
-1271 GQESGSAPAQG
+1271 GQESSSAPAQG
-1282 SGGTMSP
+1282 SGGTTSP
-1289 ATADTAS
+1289 ATVDTTS
-1296 AVPESAPA
+1296 AAPESAPA

-1309 TNVATPAPVSDT
+1309 TNVATPAPASDT
-1321 GSSEPSGDS
+1321 GSSEPSGSS
-1330 GSSFGNDAGSS
+1330 GSSSDNGAGSS

-1365 SVSAPASSGNTGS
+1365 SVSAPTSSGDTGS
-1378 SSESASSGS
+1378 SSESAPSGS
-1387 ANDSTDT
+1387 VNDSTDT

-1404 ETVEAPAADGL
+1404 EKVEAPAADGL

-1438 TVETETAAT
+1438 TVKTETAAT

-1459 SSGSAVTETV
+1459 SGSSTVTETV
-1469 DEAGSESNTQNSHDD
+1469 DEAGSESHTQNSHDD
-1484 SENYSGGQNTDAEDV
+1484 SENYSGGQNTDTEDV
-1499 SEPDSADEPDT
+1499 PEPDSVDEPDT

-1522 DDAAFDVPIADGSEY
+1522 DDSAFDVPIADGSEY

-1547 TAPEQEMAEP
+1547 TAPAQEMAEP
-1557 EPVAEHEHE
+1557 EPVAESEPE
-1566 SEPEQLA
+1566 SEPEQVA

-1586 SQSSVTRLSSTNG
+1586 SQSSITRLSSTNG

-1697 NSEPRPYNGHSN
+1697 NSEPRPYNGRSN

-1720 KRDSHGHG
+1720 KRDSQGHG
-1728 KQDKKHNPF
+1728 KQNKRNDPF
-1737 SGMGDYKRKR
+1737 SGIDDYKRKR

>member
-1 MSSINSLV
+1 
-9 NQKRNKNLIRRTML
+9 
-23 AAIAGCL
+23 

-229 AERYIICIFTINLS
+229 AERYIICVFTINLS

-478 SAVKRDEKNRVSE
+478 SAVKRDKKNRVSE

-540 GEDAAGN
+540 GEDEAGN

-633 EEEQAAMATR
+633 DEEQAAMATR

-728 ATCTFTRDEEPVPE
+728 ATCTFTRDEETASE

-752 EQPVKDADAAPA
+752 EQPVKDVDAAPA
-764 PVNEDAPAPVGEE
+764 PLNEDAPAPVG
-777 ASAPA
+777 
-782 PQSADET
+782 
-789 TAAPATETAQAPV
+789 
-802 PQDMDS
+802 
-808 KVDAP
+808 
-813 APVSEEASA
+813 EEASA

-858 GEEASAPAPQSVDET
+858 GEEASAPAPQNVDAT
-873 ATTPV
+873 ATTPI

-883 TPVPQDI
+883 TPVPQDM

-904 ATPAPQDVGGKADAP
+904 VTHAPQDVGDKAYAP

-937 VAEPTSAD
+937 VAEPTSAG
-945 GATPASGVTAP
+945 GATPVSGVTAP
-956 APVPAQ
+956 APAPAQ

-973 QGAAPVSGGTVPGAA
+973 QGAAPVSGGTVPGTA

-1016 AVNAP
+1016 AVNTP

-1026 TGTNAPT
+1026 TGANAPT

-1040 APSTASGQSSTAPGS
+1040 TPSTTSGQSSTVPGS
-1055 GTAPTTVRPATG
+1055 GTAPAKAKPTTG
-1067 AGSVSAPAPSASIPT
+1067 AGSVSAPAPSASIPS
-1082 APVSGGSAGVAVAAG
+1082 APVSGDSAG

-1107 AGQAQP
+1107 TGQAHP

-1121 VSAPGSA
+1121 VSAPGSV
-1128 PTIPTESSAA
+1128 PTTPTESGAA
-1138 SAPTST
+1138 SAPASPAPT
-1144 TPATTTPASAP
+1144 TPTHVSAP
-1155 ESGSGTTNDG
+1155 ESGSGTTNGG

-1237 THSESSGTGSVSD
+1237 THSESSGTGSVSN

-1304 ESATT
+1304 ERATT

-1330 GSSFGNDAGSS
+1330 GSSFGNGAGSS

-1566 SEPEQLA
+1566 SEPEQVA

-1697 NSEPRPYNGHSN
+1697 NSEPRPYNGRSN

-1720 KRDSHGHG
+1720 KRDSQGHG
-1728 KQDKKHNPF
+1728 KQNKRNNPF
-1737 SGMGDYKRKR
+1737 SGMDDYKRKR

>member
-1 MSSINSLV
+1 
-9 NQKRNKNLIRRTML
+9 ML
-23 AAIAGCL
+23 AAVAGCL

-133 IPKLIWNAV
+133 IPKLILNAV

-752 EQPVKDADAAPA
+752 EQPVKDVDAAPA
-764 PVNEDAPAPVGEE
+764 PLNEDAPAPVG
-777 ASAPA
+777 
-782 PQSADET
+782 
-789 TAAPATETAQAPV
+789 
-802 PQDMDS
+802 
-808 KVDAP
+808 
-813 APVSEEASA
+813 EEASA

-858 GEEASAPAPQSVDET
+858 GEEASAPAPQSVDAT
-873 ATTPV
+873 ATTPI

-883 TPVPQDI
+883 TPVPQDM

-904 ATPAPQDVGGKADAP
+904 VTHAPQDVGDKADAP

-929 ATQSADGK
+929 ATQSANGK
-937 VAEPTSAD
+937 VAEPTSAG

-956 APVPAQ
+956 APAPAQ

-973 QGAAPVSGGTVPGAA
+973 QGAAPVSGGTVPGTA
-988 NAPKTA
+988 NVPKTA

-1026 TGTNAPT
+1026 TGANAPT
-1033 SVPGTTP
+1033 SVPRTTP
-1040 APSTASGQSSTAPGS
+1040 APSTASGQSSTVPGS
-1055 GTAPTTVRPATG
+1055 GTAPTTVRPAAG

-1107 AGQAQP
+1107 TGQAHP

-1121 VSAPGSA
+1121 VSAPGSV
-1128 PTIPTESSAA
+1128 PTTPTESGAA
-1138 SAPTST
+1138 SAPASPAPT
-1144 TPATTTPASAP
+1144 TPTHVSAP
-1155 ESGSGTTNDG
+1155 ESGSGTTNGG

-1220 SDSSSAGGHATT
+1220 SDSSSAGGHATA

-1237 THSESSGTGSVSD
+1237 THSESSSTDSVSN
-1250 VPGAGG
+1250 VPGADG

-1266 PTSTN
+1266 STSTN

-1282 SGGTMSP
+1282 GGGTTSP

-1321 GSSEPSGDS
+1321 GSSD
-1330 GSSFGNDAGSS
+1330 D
-1341 SGSAPASGES
+1341 SAPASGES
-1351 AHAPS
+1351 AHVPS

-1365 SVSAPASSGNTGS
+1365 SESAPASSGDTDS

-1394 PTSETGGTSS
+1394 PTSETDGTSS
-1404 ETVEAPAADGL
+1404 EKVEAPAADGL

-1459 SSGSAVTETV
+1459 TSGSAVTETV
-1469 DEAGSESNTQNSHDD
+1469 DEAGSESHTQNSHDD
-1484 SENYSGGQNTDAEDV
+1484 SENYSGGQNTDTEDV
-1499 SEPDSADEPDT
+1499 SKPDSADEPDT
-1510 QDETEDTEFDAT
+1510 QDETEDTEFDST

-1557 EPVAEHEHE
+1557 EPVAEPEPE
-1566 SEPEQLA
+1566 SEPEQVA

-1689 QARQESRK
+1689 QARQEFRK
-1697 NSEPRPYNGHSN
+1697 NSEPRPYDGHSN

>member
-1 MSSINSLV
+1 
-9 NQKRNKNLIRRTML
+9 ML
-23 AAIAGCL
+23 AAVAGCL

-88 DSGNNIGNFFI
+88 DNGNNIGNFFI

-122 INIAHG
+122 INLAHG

-133 IPKLIWNAV
+133 VPKLIWNAV

-150 GKTFLTMIFNEI
+150 GKTLLTMIFNEI

-752 EQPVKDADAAPA
+752 EQPVKDVDAAPA
-764 PVNEDAPAPVGEE
+764 PLNEDAPAPVG
-777 ASAPA
+777 
-782 PQSADET
+782 
-789 TAAPATETAQAPV
+789 
-802 PQDMDS
+802 
-808 KVDAP
+808 
-813 APVSEEASA
+813 EEASA

-858 GEEASAPAPQSVDET
+858 GEEASAPAPQSVDAT
-873 ATTPV
+873 ATTPI

-883 TPVPQDI
+883 TPVPQDM

-904 ATPAPQDVGGKADAP
+904 VTPAPQDVGGKADAP

-929 ATQSADGK
+929 ATQSTDGK
-937 VAEPTSAD
+937 VAEPTSAG
-945 GATPASGVTAP
+945 GATPASGVTTPAP
-956 APVPAQ
+956 APAQ

-973 QGAAPVSGGTVPGAA
+973 QGAAPVSGGTVPGTA

-1016 AVNAP
+1016 AVNTP

-1026 TGTNAPT
+1026 TGANAPT

-1040 APSTASGQSSTAPGS
+1040 TPSTTSGQSSTVPGS
-1055 GTAPTTVRPATG
+1055 GTAPAKAKPTTG
-1067 AGSVSAPAPSASIPT
+1067 AGSVSAPAPSASIPS
-1082 APVSGGSAGVAVAAG
+1082 APVSGDSAG

-1107 AGQAQP
+1107 TGQAHP

-1121 VSAPGSA
+1121 VSAPGSV
-1128 PTIPTESSAA
+1128 PTTPTESGAA
-1138 SAPTST
+1138 SAPASPAPT
-1144 TPATTTPASAP
+1144 TPTHVSAP
-1155 ESGSGTTNDG
+1155 ESGSGTTNGG

-1220 SDSSSAGGHATT
+1220 SDSSTAGGHATT

-1237 THSESSGTGSVSD
+1237 THSESSGTGSVSN

-1459 SSGSAVTETV
+1459 CSGSAVTETV
-1469 DEAGSESNTQNSHDD
+1469 DEAGSEFNTQNSHDD

-1697 NSEPRPYNGHSN
+1697 NSEPRPYNGRSN

>member
-1 MSSINSLV
+1 V

-23 AAIAGCL
+23 AAVAGCL

-60 NAADIVLEPLLEITT
+60 NAADIVLEPLFEITT

-229 AERYIICIFTINLS
+229 AERYIICVFTINLS

-349 FGGVASVAGHVAGVG
+349 FGGVASVAGYVAGVG

-461 DAHVESVKIGE
+461 DTHVESVKIGE

-752 EQPVKDADAAPA
+752 EQPVKDVDAAPA
-764 PVNEDAPAPVGEE
+764 PLNEDAPAPVG
-777 ASAPA
+777 
-782 PQSADET
+782 
-789 TAAPATETAQAPV
+789 
-802 PQDMDS
+802 
-808 KVDAP
+808 
-813 APVSEEASA
+813 EEASA

-858 GEEASAPAPQSVDET
+858 GEEASAPAPQSVDAT
-873 ATTPV
+873 ATTPI

-883 TPVPQDI
+883 TPVPQDM

-904 ATPAPQDVGGKADAP
+904 VTHAPQDVGDKADAP

-937 VAEPTSAD
+937 VAEPTSAG
-945 GATPASGVTAP
+945 GATPASGLTAP
-956 APVPAQ
+956 APAPAQ

-973 QGAAPVSGGTVPGAA
+973 QGAAPVSGGTVPGTA

-1016 AVNAP
+1016 AVNAT
-1021 APAST
+1021 APGST
-1026 TGTNAPT
+1026 TGANAPT

-1040 APSTASGQSSTAPGS
+1040 APSTASGQSSTVPGS
-1055 GTAPTTVRPATG
+1055 GTAPTTVRPAAG
-1067 AGSVSAPAPSASIPT
+1067 AGSVSAQAPSASIPT

-1097 VAAGAVAGTA
+1097 VAAGAVTGTA
-1107 AGQAQP
+1107 TGQAHP

-1121 VSAPGSA
+1121 VSAPGSV
-1128 PTIPTESSAA
+1128 PTTPTESGAA
-1138 SAPTST
+1138 SAPASPAPT
-1144 TPATTTPASAP
+1144 TPTHVSAP
-1155 ESGSGTTNDG
+1155 ESGSGTTNGG

-1237 THSESSGTGSVSD
+1237 THSESSGTGSVSN

-1282 SGGTMSP
+1282 GGGTTSP

-1296 AVPESAPA
+1296 AAPESAPA

-1330 GSSFGNDAGSS
+1330 GSSSGNSAGSS

-1351 AHAPS
+1351 AHVPS

-1365 SVSAPASSGNTGS
+1365 SVSAPASSGNTDS

-1438 TVETETAAT
+1438 TVKTETAAT

-1459 SSGSAVTETV
+1459 TSGSAVTETV
-1469 DEAGSESNTQNSHDD
+1469 DEAGSESHTQNSHDD
-1484 SENYSGGQNTDAEDV
+1484 SENYSGGQNTDTEDV

-1566 SEPEQLA
+1566 SEPEQVA

-1689 QARQESRK
+1689 LARQESRK
-1697 NSEPRPYNGHSN
+1697 NSEPRPYNGRSN

>member
-1 MSSINSLV
+1 
-9 NQKRNKNLIRRTML
+9 ML
-23 AAIAGCL
+23 AAVAGCL

-782 PQSADET
+782 PQSADE
-789 TAAPATETAQAPV
+789 
-802 PQDMDS
+802 
-808 KVDAP
+808 
-813 APVSEEASA
+813 
-822 PAPQSADEAPTAPAT
+822 APTAPAT

-858 GEEASAPAPQSVDET
+858 GEEA
-873 ATTPV
+873 
-878 AETAQ
+878 
-883 TPVPQDI
+883 
-890 DSEVDA
+890 
-896 PAPVGEEA
+896 

-919 VPASENASAP
+919 VPVSENASAP

-937 VAEPTSAD
+937 VAEPTSAG

-956 APVPAQ
+956 APAPAQ
-962 NPTTNTVNAPV
+962 NSTTNTVNAPV
-973 QGAAPVSGGTVPGAA
+973 QGAAPVSGGTVPGTA

-1026 TGTNAPT
+1026 TGANAPT

-1040 APSTASGQSSTAPGS
+1040 APSTASGQSSTVPGS
-1055 GTAPTTVRPATG
+1055 GTAPTTVRPAAG

-1113 VSAPASTT
+1113 VSTPASTT
-1121 VSAPGSA
+1121 VSAPGSV
-1128 PTIPTESSAA
+1128 PTTPTESGAA
-1138 SAPTST
+1138 SAPASPVPT
-1144 TPATTTPASAP
+1144 TPTHVSTP
-1155 ESGSGTTNDG
+1155 ESGSGTTNGG

-1194 ETASAPSTATT
+1194 ETAPAPSSATT

-1220 SDSSSAGGHATT
+1220 SKAPSAGGDATA

-1237 THSESSGTGSVSD
+1237 AHSESSGTGGVSN
-1250 VPGAGG
+1250 VPGADSA
-1256 TDTLGRSDSA
+1256 DTLGRSDSA
-1266 PTSTN
+1266 PTSTS
-1271 GQESGSAPAQG
+1271 GQESSSAPAQG
-1282 SGGTMSP
+1282 SGGTTSP
-1289 ATADTAS
+1289 ATVDTTS
-1296 AVPESAPA
+1296 AAPESAPA

-1309 TNVATPAPVSDT
+1309 TNVATPAPASDT
-1321 GSSEPSGDS
+1321 GSSEPSGSS
-1330 GSSFGNDAGSS
+1330 GSSSDNGAGSS

-1365 SVSAPASSGNTGS
+1365 SVSAPTSSGDTGS
-1378 SSESASSGS
+1378 SSESAPSGS
-1387 ANDSTDT
+1387 VNDSTDT

-1404 ETVEAPAADGL
+1404 EKVEAPAADGL

-1438 TVETETAAT
+1438 TVKTETAAT

-1459 SSGSAVTETV
+1459 SGSSTVTETV
-1469 DEAGSESNTQNSHDD
+1469 DEAGSESHTQNSHDD
-1484 SENYSGGQNTDAEDV
+1484 SENYSGGQNTDTEDV
-1499 SEPDSADEPDT
+1499 PEPDSVDEPDT

-1522 DDAAFDVPIADGSEY
+1522 DDSAFDVPIADGSEY

-1547 TAPEQEMAEP
+1547 TAPAQEMAEP
-1557 EPVAEHEHE
+1557 EPVAESEPE
-1566 SEPEQLA
+1566 SEPEQVA

-1586 SQSSVTRLSSTNG
+1586 SQSSITRLSSTNG

-1697 NSEPRPYNGHSN
+1697 NSEPRPYNGRSN

-1728 KQDKKHNPF
+1728 KQDKRHNPF
-1737 SGMGDYKRKR
+1737 SGMGDYNRKR

>member
-1 MSSINSLV
+1 
-9 NQKRNKNLIRRTML
+9 ML
-23 AAIAGCL
+23 AAVAGCL

-349 FGGVASVAGHVAGVG
+349 FGGVASVAGYVAGVG

-684 PAQAAMLADG
+684 PAQATMLADG

-752 EQPVKDADAAPA
+752 EQPVKDVDAAPA
-764 PVNEDAPAPVGEE
+764 PLNEDAPAPVG
-777 ASAPA
+777 
-782 PQSADET
+782 
-789 TAAPATETAQAPV
+789 
-802 PQDMDS
+802 
-808 KVDAP
+808 
-813 APVSEEASA
+813 EEASA

-858 GEEASAPAPQSVDET
+858 GEEASAPAPQSVDAT
-873 ATTPV
+873 ATTPI

-883 TPVPQDI
+883 TPVPQDM

-904 ATPAPQDVGGKADAP
+904 VTHAPQDVGDKADAP

-937 VAEPTSAD
+937 VAEPTSAG

-956 APVPAQ
+956 APAPAQ

-973 QGAAPVSGGTVPGAA
+973 QGAAPVSGGTVPGTA

-1016 AVNAP
+1016 AVNAT
-1021 APAST
+1021 APGST
-1026 TGTNAPT
+1026 TGANAPT

-1040 APSTASGQSSTAPGS
+1040 APSTASGQSSTVPGS
-1055 GTAPTTVRPATG
+1055 GTAPTTVRPAAG
-1067 AGSVSAPAPSASIPT
+1067 AGSVSAQAPSASIPT

-1107 AGQAQP
+1107 TGQAHP

-1121 VSAPGSA
+1121 VSAPGSV
-1128 PTIPTESSAA
+1128 PTTPTESGAA
-1138 SAPTST
+1138 SAPASPAPT
-1144 TPATTTPASAP
+1144 TPTHVSAP
-1155 ESGSGTTNDG
+1155 ESGSGTTNGG

-1237 THSESSGTGSVSD
+1237 THSESSGTGSVSN

-1330 GSSFGNDAGSS
+1330 GSSFGNGAGSS
-1341 SGSAPASGES
+1341 SDSAPASGES
-1351 AHAPS
+1351 AHVPS

-1365 SVSAPASSGNTGS
+1365 SVSAPASSGNTDS
-1378 SSESASSGS
+1378 SSESAPSGS
-1387 ANDSTDT
+1387 ANDGTDT

-1404 ETVEAPAADGL
+1404 EKVEAPAADGL
-1415 PYAVGET
+1415 SYAVGET
-1422 GGSGYSEG
+1422 GGAGYSEG

-1438 TVETETAAT
+1438 TVETETDAT

-1459 SSGSAVTETV
+1459 TSGSAVTETV
-1469 DEAGSESNTQNSHDD
+1469 DEAGSESHTQNSHDD
-1484 SENYSGGQNTDAEDV
+1484 SENYSGGQNTDTEDV

-1557 EPVAEHEHE
+1557 EPVAEPEPE
-1566 SEPEQLA
+1566 SEPEQVA

-1697 NSEPRPYNGHSN
+1697 NSEPRPYNGRSN

>member
-1 MSSINSLV
+1 
-9 NQKRNKNLIRRTML
+9 ML

-150 GKTFLTMIFNEI
+150 GKTFLTMIFDEI

-281 IARTALNNGLFG
+281 IARTALNKGLFG

-540 GEDAAGN
+540 GEDAVGN

-728 ATCTFTRDEEPVPE
+728 ATCTFTRDEETASE

-752 EQPVKDADAAPA
+752 EQPVKDVDAAPA
-764 PVNEDAPAPVGEE
+764 PLNEDAPAPVG
-777 ASAPA
+777 
-782 PQSADET
+782 
-789 TAAPATETAQAPV
+789 
-802 PQDMDS
+802 
-808 KVDAP
+808 
-813 APVSEEASA
+813 EEASA

-850 KVDAPAPV
+850 KVDAHAPV
-858 GEEASAPAPQSVDET
+858 GEEASAPAPQSVDAT

-883 TPVPQDI
+883 TPVPQDM

-896 PAPVGEEA
+896 PASIGEKA
-904 ATPAPQDVGGKADAP
+904 ATPAPQDVGDKADAP

-937 VAEPTSAD
+937 VAEPTSAG
-945 GATPASGVTAP
+945 GATPAPGVTAP
-956 APVPAQ
+956 TAAPAQ

-973 QGAAPVSGGTVPGAA
+973 QGTAPVSGGTVPGAA

-1128 PTIPTESSAA
+1128 PTIPTESGAA

-1165 ATAPVVNHEASAPT
+1165 ATAPVVNHEASVPT

-1194 ETASAPSTATT
+1194 E
-1205 PATQITPETASAPSE
+1205 IASAPSE
-1220 SDSSSAGGHATT
+1220 SGSSRAGGHETA

-1237 THSESSGTGSVSD
+1237 AHSESSGTDSVSN
-1250 VPGAGG
+1250 VPGTDG

-1282 SGGTMSP
+1282 SGGTTSP
-1289 ATADTAS
+1289 ANADTAS
-1296 AVPESAPA
+1296 AAPESAPA
-1304 ESATT
+1304 ESAAT

-1330 GSSFGNDAGSS
+1330 GSSFGNGAGSS

-1351 AHAPS
+1351 ALAPS

-1378 SSESASSGS
+1378 SSESAPSGS
-1387 ANDSTDT
+1387 ANDGTDT

-1404 ETVEAPAADGL
+1404 EKVEAPAADGL

-1422 GGSGYSEG
+1422 GGAGYSEG

-1438 TVETETAAT
+1438 TVETETDAT

-1459 SSGSAVTETV
+1459 TSGSAVTETV
-1469 DEAGSESNTQNSHDD
+1469 DEAGSESHTQNSHDD
-1484 SENYSGGQNTDAEDV
+1484 SENYSGGQNTDTEDV

-1557 EPVAEHEHE
+1557 EPVAEPEHE
-1566 SEPEQLA
+1566 SEPEQVA

>member
-1 MSSINSLV
+1 
-9 NQKRNKNLIRRTML
+9 ML
-23 AAIAGCL
+23 AAVAGCL

-122 INIAHG
+122 INLAHG

-182 FSGVGSDMTGLGE
+182 FSSVGSDMTGLGE

-349 FGGVASVAGHVAGVG
+349 FGGVASVAEHVAGVG

-370 GKNIGKANGV
+370 GKNIGKANGI

-452 LRSAGHLDD
+452 LRSAGHIDD

-752 EQPVKDADAAPA
+752 EQPVKDTDAAAPA
-764 PVNEDAPAPVGEE
+764 PVNEDAPAPVG
-777 ASAPA
+777 
-782 PQSADET
+782 
-789 TAAPATETAQAPV
+789 
-802 PQDMDS
+802 
-808 KVDAP
+808 
-813 APVSEEASA
+813 EEASA

-850 KVDAPAPV
+850 KVDAPVPV
-858 GEEASAPAPQSVDET
+858 GEEASAPAPQNVDET
-873 ATTPV
+873 ATTP
-878 AETAQ
+878 ATETAQ
-883 TPVPQDI
+883 APVPQDM
-890 DSEVDA
+890 DSKVDA

-904 ATPAPQDVGGKADAP
+904 ATLAPQDVGGKADAP
-919 VPASENASAP
+919 VPANENASAP

-956 APVPAQ
+956 TPAPAQ
-962 NPTTNTVNAPV
+962 NPTTNTVNAPA
-973 QGAAPVSGGTVPGAA
+973 QGAAPVSGGTVPGTA
-988 NAPKTA
+988 NAHKTA
-994 NVPGMAANNMPAS
+994 NVPGMAASNMPAS

-1016 AVNAP
+1016 VANAP
-1021 APAST
+1021 APASN
-1026 TGTNAPT
+1026 TGTSAPT
-1033 SVPGTTP
+1033 SVPGTSP
-1040 APSTASGQSSTAPGS
+1040 APSTASGQSSTVPGS
-1055 GTAPTTVRPATG
+1055 GTAPTTVRPAAG

-1113 VSAPASTT
+1113 VSTPASTT

-1128 PTIPTESSAA
+1128 PTTPTESGAA
-1138 SAPTST
+1138 SAPASPS
-1144 TPATTTPASAP
+1144 PAAPTHVSAP

-1205 PATQITPETASAPSE
+1205 HATQITPETASAPSE
-1220 SDSSSAGGHATT
+1220 SGSSPAGGHATA

-1237 THSESSGTGSVSD
+1237 THSESSGTGSVSNAPSAD
-1250 VPGAGG
+1250 G

-1271 GQESGSAPAQG
+1271 GQG
-1282 SGGTMSP
+1282 SGGTTSP
-1289 ATADTAS
+1289 ATADTTS

-1309 TNVATPAPVSDT
+1309 TNVATPAPASDT
-1321 GSSEPSGDS
+1321 GSSEPSGSS
-1330 GSSFGNDAGSS
+1330 GSSSDNSAGSS

-1365 SVSAPASSGNTGS
+1365 SVSAPTSSGDTGS
-1378 SSESASSGS
+1378 SSESAPSGS
-1387 ANDSTDT
+1387 VNDSTDT
-1394 PTSETGGTSS
+1394 PTSETAGTSS
-1404 ETVEAPAADGL
+1404 EKVEAPAADGL

-1438 TVETETAAT
+1438 TVEAETAAT

-1459 SSGSAVTETV
+1459 SGGSTVTETV

-1484 SENYSGGQNTDAEDV
+1484 SENYSGGQNTDTDDV
-1499 SEPDSADEPDT
+1499 PEPDFSDEPDT

-1557 EPVAEHEHE
+1557 EPVAEPE
-1566 SEPEQLA
+1566 SEPEQVA

-1728 KQDKKHNPF
+1728 KQDKRHNPF
-1737 SGMGDYKRKR
+1737 SGMGDYKRRR

>member
-1 MSSINSLV
+1 
-9 NQKRNKNLIRRTML
+9 ML
-23 AAIAGCL
+23 AAVAGCL

-122 INIAHG
+122 INLAHG

-601 NANDDND
+601 NANDDSD

-752 EQPVKDADAAPA
+752 EQPVKDTDAAAPA
-764 PVNEDAPAPVGEE
+764 PVNEDAPAPVG
-777 ASAPA
+777 
-782 PQSADET
+782 
-789 TAAPATETAQAPV
+789 
-802 PQDMDS
+802 
-808 KVDAP
+808 
-813 APVSEEASA
+813 EEASA

-850 KVDAPAPV
+850 KVDAPVPV
-858 GEEASAPAPQSVDET
+858 GEEASAPAPQNVDET

-883 TPVPQDI
+883 APVPQDM
-890 DSEVDA
+890 DSKVDA

-904 ATPAPQDVGGKADAP
+904 VTHAPQDVGDKADAP

-937 VAEPTSAD
+937 VAEPTSAG

-973 QGAAPVSGGTVPGAA
+973 QGAAPVSGGTVPGTA

-1021 APAST
+1021 APASN
-1026 TGTNAPT
+1026 TGTSAPT
-1033 SVPGTTP
+1033 SVPGTSP
-1040 APSTASGQSSTAPGS
+1040 APSTASGQSSTVPGS
-1055 GTAPTTVRPATG
+1055 GTAPTTVRPAAG
-1067 AGSVSAPAPSASIPT
+1067 AGSVSAQAPSASIPT

-1113 VSAPASTT
+1113 VSTPASTT

-1128 PTIPTESSAA
+1128 PTTPTESGAA
-1138 SAPTST
+1138 SAPASPS
-1144 TPATTTPASAP
+1144 PAAPTHVSAP

-1237 THSESSGTGSVSD
+1237 THSESSGTGSVSN

-1271 GQESGSAPAQG
+1271 GQESG
-1282 SGGTMSP
+1282 GTTSP
-1289 ATADTAS
+1289 ATADTTS

-1309 TNVATPAPVSDT
+1309 TNVATPAPASDT
-1321 GSSEPSGDS
+1321 GSSEPSGSS
-1330 GSSFGNDAGSS
+1330 GSSSDNSAGSS

-1365 SVSAPASSGNTGS
+1365 SVSAPTSSGDTGS
-1378 SSESASSGS
+1378 SSESAPSGS
-1387 ANDSTDT
+1387 VNDSTDT
-1394 PTSETGGTSS
+1394 PTSETAGTSS
-1404 ETVEAPAADGL
+1404 EKVEAPAADGL

-1484 SENYSGGQNTDAEDV
+1484 SENYSGGQNTDTEDV

-1557 EPVAEHEHE
+1557 EPVAEPEHE
-1566 SEPEQLA
+1566 SEPEQVA

-1697 NSEPRPYNGHSN
+1697 NSEPRHYNERSN
-1709 GQPHFQRYDDQ
+1709 DQPHFQRYDDQ

-1728 KQDKKHNPF
+1728 KQDKRHNPF
-1737 SGMGDYKRKR
+1737 SGMGDYKRRR

>member
-1 MSSINSLV
+1 
-9 NQKRNKNLIRRTML
+9 
-23 AAIAGCL
+23 

-182 FSGVGSDMTGLGE
+182 FSSVGSDMTGLGE

-777 ASAPA
+777 ASAP
-782 PQSADET
+782 
-789 TAAPATETAQAPV
+789 V
-802 PQDMDS
+802 
-808 KVDAP
+808 
-813 APVSEEASA
+813 
-822 PAPQSADEAPTAPAT
+822 PQSADEAPTAPAT

-858 GEEASAPAPQSVDET
+858 GEEASAPAPQ
-873 ATTPV
+873 
-878 AETAQ
+878 
-883 TPVPQDI
+883 
-890 DSEVDA
+890 
-896 PAPVGEEA
+896 
-904 ATPAPQDVGGKADAP
+904 DVGGKADAP

-937 VAEPTSAD
+937 VAEPTSAG

-956 APVPAQ
+956 APAPAQ
-962 NPTTNTVNAPV
+962 NSTTNTVNAPV
-973 QGAAPVSGGTVPGAA
+973 QGAAPVSGGTVPGTA

-1026 TGTNAPT
+1026 TGANAPT

-1040 APSTASGQSSTAPGS
+1040 APSTASGQSSTVPGS
-1055 GTAPTTVRPATG
+1055 GTAPAMVRPAAG

-1113 VSAPASTT
+1113 VSTPASTT
-1121 VSAPGSA
+1121 VSAPGST
-1128 PTIPTESSAA
+1128 PTTPTESGTA
-1138 SAPTST
+1138 SAPAST
-1144 TPATTTPASAP
+1144 TPAAPTHVSAP

-1165 ATAPVVNHEASAPT
+1165 ATVPVVNHEASVPT
-1179 APIPATAPASTQESG
+1179 APIHATAPASTQESG
-1194 ETASAPSTATT
+1194 ETAPAPSTATT
-1205 PATQITPETASAPSE
+1205 PATQTTPETASAPSE
-1220 SDSSSAGGHATT
+1220 SSAPSAGGHATT

-1237 THSESSGTGSVSD
+1237 THSESSGTGSVSN

-1256 TDTLGRSDSA
+1256 TDTLERSDSA

-1282 SGGTMSP
+1282 SGDTTSP
-1289 ATADTAS
+1289 ATADTTS
-1296 AVPESAPA
+1296 AAPESAPA
-1304 ESATT
+1304 ESVTT
-1309 TNVATPAPVSDT
+1309 TNVATLAPASDT
-1321 GSSEPSGDS
+1321 GSSEPSGNS
-1330 GSSFGNDAGSS
+1330 GSS
-1341 SGSAPASGES
+1341 SGNGA
-1351 AHAPS
+1351 
-1356 GSGSSGSGT
+1356 GSSGSGT
-1365 SVSAPASSGNTGS
+1365 SVSAPASSGNIGS
-1378 SSESASSGS
+1378 SSESAPFGS
-1387 ANDSTDT
+1387 VNDSTDT

-1404 ETVEAPAADGL
+1404 EKVEAPAADGL

-1430 DMPPEPET
+1430 DTPPEPET
-1438 TVETETAAT
+1438 TVKTETAAT

-1459 SSGSAVTETV
+1459 SGSSTVTETV
-1469 DEAGSESNTQNSHDD
+1469 DEAGSESHTQNSHDD
-1484 SENYSGGQNTDAEDV
+1484 SENYSGGQNTDTEDV
-1499 SEPDSADEPDT
+1499 PEPDSVDEPDT

-1522 DDAAFDVPIADGSEY
+1522 DDSAFDVPIADGSEY

-1547 TAPEQEMAEP
+1547 TAPAQEMAEP
-1557 EPVAEHEHE
+1557 EPVAESEPE
-1566 SEPEQLA
+1566 SEPEQVA

-1697 NSEPRPYNGHSN
+1697 NSEPRPYNGRSN

-1728 KQDKKHNPF
+1728 KQDKRHNPF
-1737 SGMGDYKRKR
+1737 SGMGDYNRKR

>member
-1 MSSINSLV
+1 
-9 NQKRNKNLIRRTML
+9 
-23 AAIAGCL
+23 

-182 FSGVGSDMTGLGE
+182 FSSVGSDMTGLGE

-728 ATCTFTRDEEPVPE
+728 ATCTFTRDEEQVPE

-764 PVNEDAPAPVGEE
+764 PVNE
-777 ASAPA
+777 
-782 PQSADET
+782 
-789 TAAPATETAQAPV
+789 
-802 PQDMDS
+802 
-808 KVDAP
+808 
-813 APVSEEASA
+813 
-822 PAPQSADEAPTAPAT
+822 
-837 ETAQAPVPQDVDS
+837 
-850 KVDAPAPV
+850 DAPAPV

-937 VAEPTSAD
+937 VAEPTSAG
-945 GATPASGVTAP
+945 GATHASGVTAP
-956 APVPAQ
+956 APAPAQ
-962 NPTTNTVNAPV
+962 NSTTNTVNAPV
-973 QGAAPVSGGTVPGAA
+973 QGAAPVSGGTVPGTA

-1026 TGTNAPT
+1026 TGANAPT

-1040 APSTASGQSSTAPGS
+1040 APSTASGQSSTVPGS
-1055 GTAPTTVRPATG
+1055 GTAPAMVRPAAG

-1113 VSAPASTT
+1113 VSTPASTT
-1121 VSAPGSA
+1121 VSAPGST
-1128 PTIPTESSAA
+1128 PTTPTESGTA
-1138 SAPTST
+1138 SAPAST
-1144 TPATTTPASAP
+1144 TPAAPTHVSAP

-1165 ATAPVVNHEASAPT
+1165 ATVPVVNHEASVPT
-1179 APIPATAPASTQESG
+1179 APIHATAPASTQESG
-1194 ETASAPSTATT
+1194 ETAPAPSTATT
-1205 PATQITPETASAPSE
+1205 HATQITPETASAPSE
-1220 SDSSSAGGHATT
+1220 SGSSPAGGHATA

-1237 THSESSGTGSVSD
+1237 THSESSGTGSVSNAPSAD
-1250 VPGAGG
+1250 G

-1282 SGGTMSP
+1282 SGGTTSP

-1296 AVPESAPA
+1296 AAPESAPA
-1304 ESATT
+1304 ESVTT
-1309 TNVATPAPVSDT
+1309 TNVATLAPASDT
-1321 GSSEPSGDS
+1321 GSSEPSDNS
-1330 GSSFGNDAGSS
+1330 GSS
-1341 SGSAPASGES
+1341 SGNGA
-1351 AHAPS
+1351 
-1356 GSGSSGSGT
+1356 GSSGSGT
-1365 SVSAPASSGNTGS
+1365 SVSAPASSGNIGS
-1378 SSESASSGS
+1378 SSESAPFGS
-1387 ANDSTDT
+1387 VNDSTDT

-1404 ETVEAPAADGL
+1404 EKVEAPAADGL

-1438 TVETETAAT
+1438 TVKTETAAT

-1459 SSGSAVTETV
+1459 SGSSTVTETV
-1469 DEAGSESNTQNSHDD
+1469 DEAGSESHTQNSHDD
-1484 SENYSGGQNTDAEDV
+1484 SENYSGGQNTDTEDV
-1499 SEPDSADEPDT
+1499 PEPDSVDEPDT

-1522 DDAAFDVPIADGSEY
+1522 DDSAFDVPIADGSEY

-1547 TAPEQEMAEP
+1547 TAPAQEMAEP
-1557 EPVAEHEHE
+1557 EPVAESEPE
-1566 SEPEQLA
+1566 SEPEQVA

-1586 SQSSVTRLSSTNG
+1586 SRSSVTRLSSTNG

-1697 NSEPRPYNGHSN
+1697 NSEPRPYNGRSN

-1720 KRDSHGHG
+1720 KRDSQGHG
-1728 KQDKKHNPF
+1728 KQNKRNDPF
-1737 SGMGDYKRKR
+1737 SGIDDYKRKR

>member
-1 MSSINSLV
+1 
-9 NQKRNKNLIRRTML
+9 ML
-23 AAIAGCL
+23 AAVAGCL

-182 FSGVGSDMTGLGE
+182 FSSVGSDMTGLGE

-777 ASAPA
+777 ASAPV

-789 TAAPATETAQAPV
+789 ADAPATETAQAPV

-808 KVDAP
+808 
-813 APVSEEASA
+813 
-822 PAPQSADEAPTAPAT
+822 
-837 ETAQAPVPQDVDS
+837 
-850 KVDAPAPV
+850 
-858 GEEASAPAPQSVDET
+858 G
-873 ATTPV
+873 
-878 AETAQ
+878 
-883 TPVPQDI
+883 
-890 DSEVDA
+890 VDA

-937 VAEPTSAD
+937 VAEPTSAG
-945 GATPASGVTAP
+945 GATPAPGVTAP
-956 APVPAQ
+956 TAAPAQ
-962 NPTTNTVNAPV
+962 NHTTSTVNAPV
-973 QGAAPVSGGTVPGAA
+973 QGTAPVSGGTVPGTA

-1026 TGTNAPT
+1026 TGANAPT

-1040 APSTASGQSSTAPGS
+1040 APSTASGQSSTVPGS
-1055 GTAPTTVRPATG
+1055 GTAPTTVRPAAG

-1082 APVSGGSAGVAVAAG
+1082 APVSGSSAGVAAAAG

-1113 VSAPASTT
+1113 VSTPASTT
-1121 VSAPGSA
+1121 VSAPGST
-1128 PTIPTESSAA
+1128 PTTPTESGTA
-1138 SAPTST
+1138 SAPAST
-1144 TPATTTPASAP
+1144 TPAAPTHVSAP

-1165 ATAPVVNHEASAPT
+1165 ATVPVVNHEASVPT
-1179 APIPATAPASTQESG
+1179 APIHATAPASTQESG
-1194 ETASAPSTATT
+1194 ETAPAPSTATT
-1205 PATQITPETASAPSE
+1205 HATQITPETASAPSE
-1220 SDSSSAGGHATT
+1220 SNAPSAGGDATA

-1237 THSESSGTGSVSD
+1237 AHSESSGTGGVSN
-1250 VPGAGG
+1250 VPGADSA
-1256 TDTLGRSDSA
+1256 DTLGRSDSA
-1266 PTSTN
+1266 PTSTS
-1271 GQESGSAPAQG
+1271 GQESSSAPAQG
-1282 SGGTMSP
+1282 SGGTTSP
-1289 ATADTAS
+1289 ATVDTTS
-1296 AVPESAPA
+1296 AAPESAPA

-1309 TNVATPAPVSDT
+1309 TNVATPAPASDT
-1321 GSSEPSGDS
+1321 GSSEPSGSS
-1330 GSSFGNDAGSS
+1330 GSSSDNGAGSS

-1365 SVSAPASSGNTGS
+1365 SVSAPTSSGDTGS
-1378 SSESASSGS
+1378 SSESAPFGS
-1387 ANDSTDT
+1387 VNDSTDT

-1404 ETVEAPAADGL
+1404 EKVEAPAADGL

-1438 TVETETAAT
+1438 TVKTETAAT

-1459 SSGSAVTETV
+1459 SGSSTVTETV
-1469 DEAGSESNTQNSHDD
+1469 DEAGSESHTQNSHDD
-1484 SENYSGGQNTDAEDV
+1484 SENYSGGQNTDTEDV
-1499 SEPDSADEPDT
+1499 PEPDSVDEPDT

-1522 DDAAFDVPIADGSEY
+1522 DDSAFDVPIADGSEY

-1547 TAPEQEMAEP
+1547 TAPAQEMAEP
-1557 EPVAEHEHE
+1557 EPVAESEPE
-1566 SEPEQLA
+1566 SEPEQVA

-1586 SQSSVTRLSSTNG
+1586 SRSSVTRLSSTNG

-1697 NSEPRPYNGHSN
+1697 NSEPRPYNGRSN

-1720 KRDSHGHG
+1720 KRDSQGHG
-1728 KQDKKHNPF
+1728 KQNKRNDPF
-1737 SGMGDYKRKR
+1737 SGIDDYKRKR

>member
-1 MSSINSLV
+1 
-9 NQKRNKNLIRRTML
+9 ML
-23 AAIAGCL
+23 AAVAGCL

-764 PVNEDAPAPVGEE
+764 PVSEDTPVPVGEE
-777 ASAPA
+777 ASI
-782 PQSADET
+782 
-789 TAAPATETAQAPV
+789 
-802 PQDMDS
+802 
-808 KVDAP
+808 
-813 APVSEEASA
+813 

-850 KVDAPAPV
+850 NVDAPAPV

-883 TPVPQDI
+883 TPVPQDM

-1082 APVSGGSAGVAVAAG
+1082 APASGGSAGVAVAAG

-1128 PTIPTESSAA
+1128 PTIPTESGAA

-1165 ATAPVVNHEASAPT
+1165 ATAPVVNHEASVPT

-1194 ETASAPSTATT
+1194 EIASAPSTATT
-1205 PATQITPETASAPSE
+1205 PATQITLETASAPSE
-1220 SDSSSAGGHATT
+1220 SGSSRAGGHETA
-1232 PNEGT
+1232 PDEGT
-1237 THSESSGTGSVSD
+1237 AHSESSGTDSVSN
-1250 VPGAGG
+1250 VPGTDG

-1271 GQESGSAPAQG
+1271 GQESGSAPVQG
-1282 SGGTMSP
+1282 SSGGTTSP
-1289 ATADTAS
+1289 ATADTTS
-1296 AVPESAPA
+1296 AAPEFAPA

-1330 GSSFGNDAGSS
+1330 GSGSGNGAGSS

-1365 SVSAPASSGNTGS
+1365 SVSAPTSSGNTGS
-1378 SSESASSGS
+1378 SSESAPSGS
-1387 ANDSTDT
+1387 ANDGTDT

-1404 ETVEAPAADGL
+1404 EKVEAPAADGL

-1422 GGSGYSEG
+1422 GGAGYSEG

-1459 SSGSAVTETV
+1459 TSGSAVTETV
-1469 DEAGSESNTQNSHDD
+1469 DEAGSESHTQNSHDD
-1484 SENYSGGQNTDAEDV
+1484 SENYSGGQNTDTEDV

-1557 EPVAEHEHE
+1557 EPVAEPEPE
-1566 SEPEQLA
+1566 SEPEQVA

-1608 FQMTR
+1608 FQMSR

>member
-1 MSSINSLV
+1 
-9 NQKRNKNLIRRTML
+9 ML
-23 AAIAGCL
+23 AAVAGCL

-257 TARSWLQMFWS
+257 TAKSWLQMFWS

-728 ATCTFTRDEEPVPE
+728 ATCTFTRDEETASE

-752 EQPVKDADAAPA
+752 EQPVKDVDAAPA
-764 PVNEDAPAPVGEE
+764 PLNEDAPAPVG
-777 ASAPA
+777 
-782 PQSADET
+782 
-789 TAAPATETAQAPV
+789 
-802 PQDMDS
+802 
-808 KVDAP
+808 
-813 APVSEEASA
+813 EEASA

-858 GEEASAPAPQSVDET
+858 GEEASAPAPQSVDAT
-873 ATTPV
+873 ATTPI

-883 TPVPQDI
+883 TPVPQDM

-904 ATPAPQDVGGKADAP
+904 VTHAPQDVGDKADAP

-937 VAEPTSAD
+937 VAEPTSAG

-956 APVPAQ
+956 APAPAQ

-973 QGAAPVSGGTVPGAA
+973 QGAAPVSGGTVPGTA

-1021 APAST
+1021 APGST
-1026 TGTNAPT
+1026 TGANAPT

-1040 APSTASGQSSTAPGS
+1040 APSTASGQSSTVPGS
-1055 GTAPTTVRPATG
+1055 GTAPTTVRPAAG
-1067 AGSVSAPAPSASIPT
+1067 AGSVSAQAPSASIPT

-1107 AGQAQP
+1107 TGQAHP

-1121 VSAPGSA
+1121 VSAPGSV
-1128 PTIPTESSAA
+1128 PTTPTESGAA
-1138 SAPTST
+1138 SAPASPAPT
-1144 TPATTTPASAP
+1144 TPTHVSAP
-1155 ESGSGTTNDG
+1155 ESGSGTTNGG

-1237 THSESSGTGSVSD
+1237 THSESSGTGSVSN

-1365 SVSAPASSGNTGS
+1365 SVSAPASSGNTDS
-1378 SSESASSGS
+1378 SSESALSGS

-1438 TVETETAAT
+1438 TVKTETAAT

-1459 SSGSAVTETV
+1459 TSGSAVTETV
-1469 DEAGSESNTQNSHDD
+1469 DEAGSESHTQNSHDD
-1484 SENYSGGQNTDAEDV
+1484 SENYSGGQNTDTEDV

-1566 SEPEQLA
+1566 SEPEQVA

>member
-1 MSSINSLV
+1 
-9 NQKRNKNLIRRTML
+9 ML
-23 AAIAGCL
+23 AAVAGCL
-30 MSVCIAFAGTVD
+30 MAVCIAFAGTVD

-122 INIAHG
+122 INLAHG

-182 FSGVGSDMTGLGE
+182 FSSVGSDMTGLGE

-319 MQTAGLKITRTT
+319 MQTSGLKITRTT

-349 FGGVASVAGHVAGVG
+349 FGGVASVAGYVAGVG

-370 GKNIGKANGV
+370 GKNISKANGI

-540 GEDAAGN
+540 GEDEAGN

-752 EQPVKDADAAPA
+752 EQPVKDTDTAAPA
-764 PVNEDAPAPVGEE
+764 PVSEDAPAPVDEEASAPAPQNVDETATTPAAETAQTPVPQDMDSKGDAPAPVGEE
-777 ASAPA
+777 TVTSA
-782 PQSADET
+782 PQSVDET
-789 TAAPATETAQAPV
+789 ATTPAAETAQAPV

-813 APVSEEASA
+813 
-822 PAPQSADEAPTAPAT
+822 T
-837 ETAQAPVPQDVDS
+837 
-850 KVDAPAPV
+850 PV
-858 GEEASAPAPQSVDET
+858 GEEAP
-873 ATTPV
+873 
-878 AETAQ
+878 
-883 TPVPQDI
+883 
-890 DSEVDA
+890 
-896 PAPVGEEA
+896 
-904 ATPAPQDVGGKADAP
+904 TPAPQDVGGKADAP

-937 VAEPTSAD
+937 VAEPTSAG
-945 GATPASGVTAP
+945 GATPAPGVTAP
-956 APVPAQ
+956 TAAPAQ
-962 NPTTNTVNAPV
+962 NPTTSTVNAPV
-973 QGAAPVSGGTVPGAA
+973 QGTAPVSGGTVPGTA
-988 NAPKTA
+988 NTPKTA

-1040 APSTASGQSSTAPGS
+1040 APSTASGQSSTVPGS
-1055 GTAPTTVRPATG
+1055 GTAPTTVRPAAG

-1082 APVSGGSAGVAVAAG
+1082 APVSGSSAGVAAAAG

-1113 VSAPASTT
+1113 VSTPASTT

-1128 PTIPTESSAA
+1128 PTTPTKSGAT
-1138 SAPTST
+1138 SAPAS
-1144 TPATTTPASAP
+1144 PAPTHVSAP

-1179 APIPATAPASTQESG
+1179 ATIPATAPASTQESG
-1194 ETASAPSTATT
+1194 ETAPAPSTATT
-1205 PATQITPETASAPSE
+1205 PATQITPETASTPSE
-1220 SDSSSAGGHATT
+1220 SNAPSAGGDATA

-1237 THSESSGTGSVSD
+1237 AHSESSGTGGVSN
-1250 VPGAGG
+1250 VPGADGA
-1256 TDTLGRSDSA
+1256 DTLGRSDSA
-1266 PTSTN
+1266 PTSTS
-1271 GQESGSAPAQG
+1271 GQESSSAPAQG
-1282 SGGTMSP
+1282 SSGTTSP
-1289 ATADTAS
+1289 ATVDTTS
-1296 AVPESAPA
+1296 AAPESAPA

-1309 TNVATPAPVSDT
+1309 TNVATPAPASDT
-1321 GSSEPSGDS
+1321 GSSEPSGSS
-1330 GSSFGNDAGSS
+1330 GSSSDNSAGSS

-1365 SVSAPASSGNTGS
+1365 SVSAPTSSGDTGS
-1378 SSESASSGS
+1378 SSESAPSGS
-1387 ANDSTDT
+1387 VNDSTDT
-1394 PTSETGGTSS
+1394 PTSETADTSS
-1404 ETVEAPAADGL
+1404 EKVEAPAADGL

-1459 SSGSAVTETV
+1459 SGGSTVTETV
-1469 DEAGSESNTQNSHDD
+1469 DEAGSESHTQNSHDD
-1484 SENYSGGQNTDAEDV
+1484 SENYSCGQNTDTEDV
-1499 SEPDSADEPDT
+1499 PEPDFADEPDT
-1510 QDETEDTEFDAT
+1510 QGETEDTEFDAT
-1522 DDAAFDVPIADGSEY
+1522 DDSAFDVPIADGSEY

-1557 EPVAEHEHE
+1557 EPVTEHEPE
-1566 SEPEQLA
+1566 SEPEQVA

-1728 KQDKKHNPF
+1728 KQDKRHNPF
-1737 SGMGDYKRKR
+1737 SGMGDYKRRR

>member
-1 MSSINSLV
+1 
-9 NQKRNKNLIRRTML
+9 ML
-23 AAIAGCL
+23 AAVAGCL

-752 EQPVKDADAAPA
+752 EQPVKDVDAAPA
-764 PVNEDAPAPVGEE
+764 PLNEDAPAPVG
-777 ASAPA
+777 
-782 PQSADET
+782 
-789 TAAPATETAQAPV
+789 
-802 PQDMDS
+802 
-808 KVDAP
+808 
-813 APVSEEASA
+813 EEASA

-858 GEEASAPAPQSVDET
+858 GEEASAPAPQSVDAT
-873 ATTPV
+873 ATTPI

-883 TPVPQDI
+883 TPVPQDM

-904 ATPAPQDVGGKADAP
+904 VTPAPQDVGGKADAP
-919 VPASENASAP
+919 VPASEYASAP
-929 ATQSADGK
+929 ATQSTDGK
-937 VAEPTSAD
+937 VAEPTSAG
-945 GATPASGVTAP
+945 GATPASGVTTPAP
-956 APVPAQ
+956 APAQ

-973 QGAAPVSGGTVPGAA
+973 QGAAPVSGGTVPGTA

-1016 AVNAP
+1016 AVNTP

-1026 TGTNAPT
+1026 TGANAPT

-1040 APSTASGQSSTAPGS
+1040 TPSTTSGQSSTVPGS
-1055 GTAPTTVRPATG
+1055 GTAPAKAKPTTG
-1067 AGSVSAPAPSASIPT
+1067 AGSVSAPAPSASIPS
-1082 APVSGGSAGVAVAAG
+1082 APVSGDSAG

-1107 AGQAQP
+1107 TGQAHP

-1121 VSAPGSA
+1121 VSAPGSV
-1128 PTIPTESSAA
+1128 PTTPTESGAA
-1138 SAPTST
+1138 SAPASPAPT
-1144 TPATTTPASAP
+1144 TPTHVSAP
-1155 ESGSGTTNDG
+1155 ESGSGTTNGG

-1220 SDSSSAGGHATT
+1220 SDSSSAGGHATA

-1237 THSESSGTGSVSD
+1237 THSESSGTDSVSN
-1250 VPGAGG
+1250 VP

-1282 SGGTMSP
+1282 GGGTTSP

-1296 AVPESAPA
+1296 AAPESAPA
-1304 ESATT
+1304 ESDTT

-1330 GSSFGNDAGSS
+1330 GSSSGNSAGSS

-1365 SVSAPASSGNTGS
+1365 SVSALTSSGNTGS

-1387 ANDSTDT
+1387 ANDSTNT

-1566 SEPEQLA
+1566 SEPEQVA

-1697 NSEPRPYNGHSN
+1697 NSEPRPYNGRSN

-1720 KRDSHGHG
+1720 KRDSQGHG
-1728 KQDKKHNPF
+1728 KQNKRNNPF
-1737 SGMGDYKRKR
+1737 SGMDDYKRKR

>member
-1 MSSINSLV
+1 M

-23 AAIAGCL
+23 AAVAGCL

-122 INIAHG
+122 INLAHG

-182 FSGVGSDMTGLGE
+182 FSSVGSDMTGLGE

-370 GKNIGKANGV
+370 GKNIGKANGI

-452 LRSAGHLDD
+452 LRSAGHIDD

-752 EQPVKDADAAPA
+752 EQPVKDTDAAAPA
-764 PVNEDAPAPVGEE
+764 PVNEDAPAPVG
-777 ASAPA
+777 
-782 PQSADET
+782 
-789 TAAPATETAQAPV
+789 
-802 PQDMDS
+802 
-808 KVDAP
+808 
-813 APVSEEASA
+813 EEASA

-850 KVDAPAPV
+850 KVDAPVPV
-858 GEEASAPAPQSVDET
+858 GEEASAPAPQNVDET
-873 ATTPV
+873 ATTS
-878 AETAQ
+878 ATETAQ
-883 TPVPQDI
+883 APVPQDM
-890 DSEVDA
+890 DSKVDA

-904 ATPAPQDVGGKADAP
+904 ATLAPQDVGGKADAP
-919 VPASENASAP
+919 VPANENASAP

-956 APVPAQ
+956 TPAPAQ
-962 NPTTNTVNAPV
+962 NPTTNTVNAPA
-973 QGAAPVSGGTVPGAA
+973 QGAAPVSGGTVPGTA

-994 NVPGMAANNMPAS
+994 NVPGMAASNMPAS

-1016 AVNAP
+1016 VANAP
-1021 APAST
+1021 APASN
-1026 TGTNAPT
+1026 TGTSAPT
-1033 SVPGTTP
+1033 SVPGTSP
-1040 APSTASGQSSTAPGS
+1040 APSTASGQSSTVPGS
-1055 GTAPTTVRPATG
+1055 GTAPTTVRPAAG

-1113 VSAPASTT
+1113 VSTPASTT

-1128 PTIPTESSAA
+1128 PTTPTESGAA
-1138 SAPTST
+1138 SAPASPS
-1144 TPATTTPASAP
+1144 PAAPTHVSAP

-1194 ETASAPSTATT
+1194 
-1205 PATQITPETASAPSE
+1205 
-1220 SDSSSAGGHATT
+1220 
-1232 PNEGT
+1232 GT
-1237 THSESSGTGSVSD
+1237 T
-1250 VPGAGG
+1250 
-1256 TDTLGRSDSA
+1256 
-1266 PTSTN
+1266 
-1271 GQESGSAPAQG
+1271 
-1282 SGGTMSP
+1282 SP
-1289 ATADTAS
+1289 ATADTTS

-1309 TNVATPAPVSDT
+1309 TNVATPAPASDT
-1321 GSSEPSGDS
+1321 GSSEPSGSS
-1330 GSSFGNDAGSS
+1330 GSSSDNSAGSS

-1365 SVSAPASSGNTGS
+1365 SVSAPTSSGDTGS
-1378 SSESASSGS
+1378 SSESAPSGS
-1387 ANDSTDT
+1387 VNDSTDT
-1394 PTSETGGTSS
+1394 PTSETAGTSS
-1404 ETVEAPAADGL
+1404 EKVEAPAADGL

-1430 DMPPEPET
+1430 DMPPEPKT

-1459 SSGSAVTETV
+1459 SGGSTVTETV

-1484 SENYSGGQNTDAEDV
+1484 SESYSGGQNTDTEDV

-1557 EPVAEHEHE
+1557 EPVAEPE
-1566 SEPEQLA
+1566 SEPEQVA

-1697 NSEPRPYNGHSN
+1697 NSEPRHYNERSN
-1709 GQPHFQRYDDQ
+1709 DQPHFQRYDDQ

-1728 KQDKKHNPF
+1728 KQDKRHNPF
-1737 SGMGDYKRKR
+1737 SGMGDYKRRR

>member
-23 AAIAGCL
+23 AAVAGCL
-30 MSVCIAFAGTVD
+30 VSVCIAFAGTVD

-601 NANDDND
+601 NADDDND

-728 ATCTFTRDEEPVPE
+728 ATCTFTRDEETASE

-752 EQPVKDADAAPA
+752 EQPVKDVDAAPA
-764 PVNEDAPAPVGEE
+764 PLNEDAPAPVG
-777 ASAPA
+777 
-782 PQSADET
+782 
-789 TAAPATETAQAPV
+789 
-802 PQDMDS
+802 
-808 KVDAP
+808 
-813 APVSEEASA
+813 EEASA

-858 GEEASAPAPQSVDET
+858 GEEASAPAPQSVDAT
-873 ATTPV
+873 ATTPI

-883 TPVPQDI
+883 TPVPQDM

-904 ATPAPQDVGGKADAP
+904 VTHAPQDVGDKADAP

-937 VAEPTSAD
+937 VAEPTSAG

-956 APVPAQ
+956 APAPAQ

-973 QGAAPVSGGTVPGAA
+973 QGAAPVSGGTVPGTA

-1021 APAST
+1021 APGST
-1026 TGTNAPT
+1026 TGANAPT

-1040 APSTASGQSSTAPGS
+1040 APSTAFGQSSTVPGS
-1055 GTAPTTVRPATG
+1055 GTAPTTVRPAAG
-1067 AGSVSAPAPSASIPT
+1067 AGSVSAQAPSASIPT
-1082 APVSGGSAGVAVAAG
+1082 APVSGDSAGVAVAAG

-1107 AGQAQP
+1107 TGQAHP

-1121 VSAPGSA
+1121 VSAPGSV
-1128 PTIPTESSAA
+1128 PTTPTESGAA
-1138 SAPTST
+1138 SAPASPAPT
-1144 TPATTTPASAP
+1144 TPTHVSAP
-1155 ESGSGTTNDG
+1155 ESGSGTTNGG

-1237 THSESSGTGSVSD
+1237 THSESSGTGSVSN

-1256 TDTLGRSDSA
+1256 TDTLGRSDST
-1266 PTSTN
+1266 PTSIN

-1330 GSSFGNDAGSS
+1330 GSSFGNGAGSS

-1566 SEPEQLA
+1566 SEPEQVA

-1697 NSEPRPYNGHSN
+1697 NSEPRPYNGRSN

-1720 KRDSHGHG
+1720 KRDSQGHG
-1728 KQDKKHNPF
+1728 KQNKRNNPF